1 MIKNKWTVKII
12 LLVTVILAGLIL
24 CINSINGIP
33 DAETNY
39 KEIYSAMLNAN
50 QEDNLN
56 WENETDFE
64 VNREEIQG
72 GGFQVPKIE
81 GRAIYCTERDVTLA
95 MTSAMWRGE
104 SNEYTYYW
112 STPKVE
118 NIFNPANVDKEGRIW
133 SKELS
138 KNEIDAINSTG
149 DFVNSL
155 DSAIRTRGYYKCSNN
170 HTTISAD
177 KAYVITADPCNQWT
191 PRKQIVMWMLQITG
205 GINVDNAETI
215 IAKLKLDGSKAEF
228 VRSDI
233 EAIKQLYNEAIK
245 YGKFKERVNNA
256 LSNDGNYATNLTDVD
271 NITSEYYTSNSN
283 KYIKVGPYTMKYVN
297 GKYLNEEIIFGG
309 IGGKVD
315 NETLGLYIQNGNQK
329 IKVNKIITD
338 DKIANTKN
346 FRPCEESDPVS
357 GLYVEHTT
365 DFMRPSS
372 EKEFYILIPKTELEA
387 DAKLYA
393 HFTWMEA
400 KGEECVKNG
409 ISYQISEGSLEKKNR
424 ITRLK
429 PNKDK
434 KIKFEATFTQQLT
447 EFNGERELKE
457 FTLDLG
463 TVQPPSKEGSY
474 YVSIRKIGEGG
485 KGLEGAEFLINGV
498 SYGTNED
505 GYIENEDGD
514 ILMEQL
520 INASGTETWTVE
532 EKSAP
537 EGYITQPLKIVFNV
551 YKVYNSTTNTYEVDR
566 IEIVSSNSNAK
577 VTFNKENKTITVQIK
592 NIEKPDP
599 NNPNDLLDTYE
610 IKAKKVDEQGKG
622 LAGAKFNITW
632 PTGKTSEA
640 TSNENGDLVIS
651 GQTPILGLNS
661 EEEDHFKIEEIEAP
675 AGYKMINGAI
685 EFDVKK
691 EKLITIDGTDK
702 YGITGIINVNAPEGV
717 TIELNGRGEIS
728 IVIPNQKDIKL
739 ISIGGNV
746 WEDAKTGKASL
757 GDGINSTT
765 NNVDKNLENIKVS
778 LYTEDMK
785 LAELMPADS
794 VTNIYNRI
802 NPTLTDAN
810 GNYKFEGVDESKK
823 YYVVFEYDGQVY
835 MPTEYLAKGI
845 SGDTIQNYNSVEEML
860 GELTNIGTGRDNGNS
875 GSTGGKNTGTGTN
888 TGSGKNT
895 QTNTEWFE
903 KWKTNSKASELETNT
918 GKNTIE
924 GRQTFN
930 NRFAEIGASPKNY
943 ISKNTLGI
951 STYLVEEEGI
961 YYNKSYTRLE
971 LMGYTL
977 KKTSKGVAYV
987 QDKIQLVD
995 GYKYNKYG
1003 TLDYDDNGA
1012 ITSEWSEGL
1021 ISQKIKEFIVA
1032 NGHYPNEAEKV
1043 RIYRSIVG
1051 DMNDDEAWNKL
1062 QFIEDCKMS
1071 ALTKSPFNSGIEY
1084 YPTNKNATF
1093 GTDLLTN
1100 YVNLGLWR
1108 RQEFNAQ
1115 LTKDVVEVTTTSNG
1129 NSLTTPFNSKE
1140 KALYYIKDYM
1150 NDYTNAIKENNG
1162 KINLAK
1168 QYADSQQG
1176 IYINRLNAQYYY
1188 NKYYDRPIKQS
1199 EYMGQRNLEVEI
1211 KYRITV
1217 YNLSQSLET
1226 QIIEVVDYYDDS
1238 LQLTSAVVNT
1248 NGKNIS
1254 NDKSSAVS
1262 ESIYGQVTEK
1272 SFPGFN
1278 KVYIRLQNKQLATGE
1293 GITIDLTYKVKRMA
1307 LQGFEGYINI
1317 GEKTNIAEI
1326 NGYKTYYS
1334 ANTSTP
1340 NRHGAIIGNNTTV
1353 AGLIDVNSTPGNL
1366 ETIEEITNG
1375 VINFEDDSDK
1385 TTATLTIDD
1394 GDDPTP
1400 PDSDTPPDSNTPI
1413 DSTNIISGCVWE
1425 DAKTGKASLGNGI
1438 RDSGEKRIA
1447 GVKVALC
1454 TREDKINDQLS
1465 TGEKQVDWI
1474 QRYNEKN
1481 YNKYTY
1487 KVVKEETTDQ
1497 NGEYSFKDVEKG
1509 DYYVL
1514 FGYGLDDATVLTNN
1528 KENETNKILGK
1539 TGSNTKS
1546 YNGQDYKSTIFQAG
1560 FENGYDIENVDYDK
1574 SLNEA
1579 HVSKAIDDWAR
1590 VEEVNKYSKIQTNH
1604 IAEVLASPTKVP
1616 TYLGE
1621 QYGSDLMGRLVDE
1634 LTTNTWKIAKT
1645 QKIKIEGR
1653 RGGEKIEN
1661 VDLGLV
1667 ERPITQ
1673 LQITNNVENVKV
1685 TLSDGSIVFDATQT
1699 AEAKGNE
1706 IKNVIWK
1713 SNRSTTK
1720 GITGGF
1726 IQLYLDEELMYGAT
1740 IQITYKMQINKLN
1753 DYVEYEGLEYYAKGR
1768 TNSENKVESKAK
1780 KLVCYIPNKM
1790 QFNKTQSGDWNSI
1803 TDINEII
1810 PAEEKDG
1817 ENINNNL
1824 VNYRLKDTISSQS
1837 NTISKIE
1844 ADNINN
1850 KYSNKGYLDNEY
1862 LNNNMLT
1869 ISQLI
1874 TKEGA
1879 QGGYE
1884 CKVEIVELEN
1894 AVGRRMKTSIVGN
1907 FNPANDP
1914 VENDEAKAENV
1925 AVMPPFGIGQVFYY
1939 ILTIVIAGMLVVGII
1954 FIKKKVLV
1962 K

>member
-24 CINSINGIP
+24 CINSINGFP

-56 WENETDFE
+56 WGNETGFE
-64 VNREEIQG
+64 VDPDNMQSN
-72 GGFQVPKIE
+72 GFEVPKVE
-81 GRAIYCTERDVTLA
+81 GRAIYCTERGVTLA
-95 MTSAMWRGE
+95 MNSNMYRGTNTAY
-104 SNEYTYYW
+104 SYYNW
-112 STPKVE
+112 GPKIVS
-118 NIFNPANVDKEGRIW
+118 NIFDPANGNLW
-133 SKELS
+133 SRELTDT
-138 KNEIDAINSTG
+138 EISAINNVK
-149 DFVNSL
+149 DFGL
-155 DSAIRTRGYYKCSNN
+155 LATIRTRGYYKCSNN

-233 EAIKQLYNEAIK
+233 EAIKQLYNEAK
-245 YGKFKERVNNA
+245 AYRRFENGVNKA
-256 LSNDGNYATNLTDVD
+256 LSNGGSYATNLTDVD

-283 KYIKVGPYTMKYVN
+283 EYIKVGPYTMKYVN
-297 GKYLNEEIIFGG
+297 GKYKDEKIIFGG

-329 IKVNKIITD
+329 IKVEKIITND
-338 DKIANTKN
+338 NERNTKN

-372 EKEFYILIPKTELEA
+372 EKEFYILIPKTELED

-400 KGEECVKNG
+400 KGEKCVKNG
-409 ISYQISEGSLEKKNR
+409 ISYQISEDSLKKSNEKTK
-424 ITRLK
+424 LK
-429 PNKDK
+429 PDANK
-434 KIKFEATFTQQLT
+434 KIEFEATFTQQLT
-447 EFNGERELKE
+447 EFNGERKLKE

-474 YVSIRKIGEGG
+474 SINMRKIDEKGD
-485 KGLEGAEFLINGV
+485 GLEGAEFLINGLLTYV
-498 SYGTNED
+498 SDKD
-505 GYIENEDGD
+505 GYI
-514 ILMEQL
+514 LRSHQV

-577 VTFNKENKTITVQIK
+577 VTFNKENQTITVQIK
-592 NIEKPDP
+592 NIKANPENPD
-599 NNPNDLLDTYE
+599 DLLDTYE
-610 IKAKKVDEQGKG
+610 IKAKKVNEQGNG

-651 GQTPILGLNS
+651 GQTPMLGLNS
-661 EEEDHFKIEEIEAP
+661 EGEDHFKIEEIEAP

-785 LAELMPADS
+785 LAELMPDDS

-903 KWKTNSKASELETNT
+903 KWKANSKASELETNT

-1032 NGHYPNEAEKV
+1032 NRHYPNEAEKV

-1051 DMNDDEAWNKL
+1051 DMNDNEAWNKL

-1115 LTKDVVEVTTTSNG
+1115 LTKDVVEVTTTNTKNG
-1129 NSLTTPFNSKE
+1129 NSDKTVFNGKTY
-1140 KALYYIKDYM
+1140 ALDSIKDYI
-1150 NDYTNAIKENNG
+1150 NDYTNAIKDNNG

-1226 QIIEVVDYYDDS
+1226 QITEVVDYYDDS

-1254 NDKSSAVS
+1254 KDKSSAVS

-1353 AGLIDVNSTPGNL
+1353 AGLVDVNSTPGNL

-1385 TTATLTIDD
+1385 TTATLTIT
-1394 GDDPTP
+1394 DDPTP
-1400 PDSDTPPDSNTPI
+1400 PDPDTPI

-1425 DAKTGKASLGNGI
+1425 DNNKNGI
-1438 RDSGEKRIA
+1438 RDSGEEKIA

-1454 TREDKINDQLS
+1454 KKYERDDGTQQVAGDEKLGWIKEYNDKLKLYNKEYIYKS
-1465 TGEKQVDWI
+1465 VGEYTTGEDG
-1474 QRYNEKN
+1474 
-1481 YNKYTY
+1481 TY
-1487 KVVKEETTDQ
+1487 SFEVKE
-1497 NGEYSFKDVEKG
+1497 SG

-1514 FGYGLDDATVLTNN
+1514 FGYGLDDATVLTND
-1528 KENETNKILGK
+1528 EDNETYKVLVARRGK
-1539 TGSNTKS
+1539 NEKS

-1579 HVSKAIDDWAR
+1579 HVSKAIDDWDR
-1590 VEEVNKYSKIQTNH
+1590 VKEVNKYSKIQTNH

-1653 RGGEKIEN
+1653 RDGEKIEN

-1713 SNRSTTK
+1713 SNRIATK

-1740 IQITYKMQINKLN
+1740 IQITYKMQVNELN

-1837 NTISKIE
+1837 NTICKIE
-1844 ADNINN
+1844 RPDNTED
-1850 KYSNKGYLDNEY
+1850 KKAYLDNAY

>member
-56 WENETDFE
+56 WGNETGFE
-64 VNREEIQG
+64 VDPDNLQSN
-72 GGFQVPKIE
+72 GFEVPKVE
-81 GRAIYCTERDVTLA
+81 GRAIYCTERGVTLA
-95 MTSAMWRGE
+95 MNSNMYRGTNTAY
-104 SNEYTYYW
+104 SYYNW
-112 STPKVE
+112 GPKIVS
-118 NIFNPANVDKEGRIW
+118 NIFDPANGMW
-133 SKELS
+133 SKTLTDD
-138 KNEIDAINSTG
+138 EIKAINNVK
-149 DFVNSL
+149 DFGL
-155 DSAIRTRGYYKCSNN
+155 LATIRTRGYYKCSNN

-233 EAIKQLYNEAIK
+233 EAIKQLYNEAK
-245 YGKFKERVNNA
+245 AYRRFKNGVNKA
-256 LSNDGNYATNLTDVD
+256 LSNGGSYATNLTDVD

-283 KYIKVGPYTMKYVN
+283 EYIKVGPYTMKYVN
-297 GKYLNEEIIFGG
+297 GKYKDEKIIFGG

-329 IKVNKIITD
+329 IKVEKIITND
-338 DKIANTKN
+338 NERNTKN
-346 FRPCEESDPVS
+346 FKPCEESDPVS

-400 KGEECVKNG
+400 KGEKCVKNG
-409 ISYQISEGSLEKKNR
+409 ISYQISEDSLKKINGK
-424 ITRLK
+424 TKLK
-429 PNKDK
+429 PDANNK
-434 KIKFEATFTQQLT
+434 IEFEATFTQQLT
-447 EFNGERELKE
+447 EFNGERKLKE

-474 YVSIRKIGEGG
+474 SINMRKIDENG
-485 KGLEGAEFLINGV
+485 KGLEGAEFLINGLLTYV
-498 SYGTNED
+498 SDKD
-505 GYIENEDGD
+505 GYILRGH
-514 ILMEQL
+514 QV

-537 EGYITQPLKIVFNV
+537 VGYIVQPLKIVFNV

-566 IEIVSSNSNAK
+566 IEIVSSNSNAE
-577 VTFNKENKTITVQIK
+577 VTFNKEDQTITVQIK
-592 NIEKPDP
+592 NIKANPENPD
-599 NNPNDLLDTYE
+599 DTYE
-610 IKAKKVDEQGKG
+610 IKAKKVNEQGNG

-661 EEEDHFKIEEIEAP
+661 EGEDHFKIEEIEAP

-903 KWKTNSKASELETNT
+903 KWKANSKASEYETNT
-918 GKNTIE
+918 GRITIE

-1051 DMNDDEAWNKL
+1051 DMNDNEAWNKL

-1140 KALYYIKDYM
+1140 KALYNIKDYM
-1150 NDYTNAIKENNG
+1150 NDYTNAIKDNNG

-1226 QIIEVVDYYDDS
+1226 QITEVVDYYDDS

-1254 NDKSSAVS
+1254 KDKSSAVS

-1293 GITIDLTYKVKRMA
+1293 GITIDLTYKVKRMT

-1353 AGLIDVNSTPGNL
+1353 AGLVDVNSTPGNL

-1385 TTATLTIDD
+1385 TTATLTIT
-1394 GDDPTP
+1394 DDPTP
-1400 PDSDTPPDSNTPI
+1400 PDPDTPPDPNTPI

-1425 DAKTGKASLGNGI
+1425 DNNKNGI
-1438 RDSGEKRIA
+1438 RDSGEEKIA

-1454 TREDKINDQLS
+1454 TRINDQLG

-1497 NGEYSFKDVEKG
+1497 NGEYRFKDVEKG
-1509 DYYVL
+1509 YYYVL

-1546 YNGQDYKSTIFQAG
+1546 YNGQDYKSTIFQANL
-1560 FENGYDIENVDYDK
+1560 ENGEYDLEKIKEYDK
-1574 SLNEA
+1574 NLNDKY
-1579 HVSKAIDDWAR
+1579 VSDAIDDWER
-1590 VEEVNKYSKIQTNH
+1590 VKEVNEYSKIQTNH

-1645 QKIKIEGR
+1645 PKIEVTEVKD
-1653 RGGEKIEN
+1653 GERIPN

-1667 ERPITQ
+1667 ERPKTQ

-1699 AEAKGNE
+1699 AEATKGNE
-1706 IKNVIWK
+1706 TKNVIWK

-1740 IQITYKMQINKLN
+1740 IQITYKMQINEKN
-1753 DYVEYEGLEYYAKGR
+1753 DDYVEYEGLEYYAKGR
-1768 TNSENKVESKAK
+1768 TNSGIKVESKAK

-1790 QFNKTQSGDWNSI
+1790 QFNKTQSGDWNAI

-1850 KYSNKGYLDNEY
+1850 AY

-1874 TKEGA
+1874 TKESA

-1894 AVGRRMKTSIVGN
+1894 AVGRRMETSIVGN

-1914 VENDEAKAENV
+1914 VENDEAKAEDV

-1939 ILTIVIAGMLVVGII
+1939 VLTIVIAGMLVVGII

>member
-56 WENETDFE
+56 WGNETGFE
-64 VNREEIQG
+64 VDPDNIQSN
-72 GGFQVPKIE
+72 GFEVPKVE
-81 GRAIYCTERDVTLA
+81 GRAIYCTQRDVTLA

-104 SNEYTYYW
+104 SSAYTYYW

-118 NIFNPANVDKEGRIW
+118 DIFNPANGNLW
-133 SKELS
+133 SRKLTDT
-138 KNEIDAINSTG
+138 EISAINNANNFGLPAT
-149 DFVNSL
+149 
-155 DSAIRTRGYYKCSNN
+155 IRTRGYYKCSNN

-191 PRKQIVMWMLQITG
+191 PRKQIVMWMLIDG
-205 GINVDNAETI
+205 GVNTENAETI
-215 IAKLKLDGSKAEF
+215 IERLDIDGGKAQF
-228 VRSDI
+228 VRDNVD
-233 EAIKQLYNEAIK
+233 AIKQLYYEAIA

-271 NITSEYYTSNSN
+271 NITSEYYPSNS
-283 KYIKVGPYTMKYVN
+283 KEYIKVGPYTMKYVN
-297 GKYLNEEIIFGG
+297 GKYKDEKIIFGG

-338 DKIANTKN
+338 DEVNNTKN
-346 FRPCEESDPVS
+346 FKPCEESDPVS
-357 GLYVEHTT
+357 GLYVEHTKT
-365 DFMRPSS
+365 AMKPSS

-400 KGEECVKNG
+400 KGEKCVKNG
-409 ISYQISEGSLEKKNR
+409 ISYQISEDSLKKSNGK
-424 ITRLK
+424 TKLK
-429 PNKDK
+429 PDANK
-434 KIKFEATFTQQLT
+434 KIEFEATFTQQLT
-447 EFNGERELKE
+447 EFNGERKLKE

-474 YVSIRKIGEGG
+474 SINMRKIYEDENGVEH
-485 KGLEGAEFLINGV
+485 GLKGAEFLINGLLTYV
-498 SYGTNED
+498 SDED
-505 GYIENEDGD
+505 GYI
-514 ILMEQL
+514 LRSHQV

-566 IEIVSSNSNAK
+566 IEIVSANSNAK
-577 VTFNKENKTITVQIK
+577 VTFNKENQTITVQIK
-592 NIEKPDP
+592 NIKANPENPD
-599 NNPNDLLDTYE
+599 DLLDTYE
-610 IKAKKVDEQGKG
+610 IKAKKVNEQGNG

-651 GQTPILGLNS
+651 GQIPILGLNS
-661 EEEDHFKIEEIEAP
+661 EGEDHFKIEEIEAP

-875 GSTGGKNTGTGTN
+875 GNTGGKNTGTGTN

-903 KWKTNSKASELETNT
+903 KWKANSKASEYETNT
-918 GKNTIE
+918 GRITIE

-1021 ISQKIKEFIVA
+1021 ISQKVKEFIVA

-1051 DMNDDEAWNKL
+1051 DMNDNEAWNKL

-1140 KALYYIKDYM
+1140 KALYNIKDYM
-1150 NDYTNAIKENNG
+1150 NDYTNAIKDNNG

-1226 QIIEVVDYYDDS
+1226 QITEVVDYYDDS

-1353 AGLIDVNSTPGNL
+1353 AGLVDVNSTPGNL

-1385 TTATLTIDD
+1385 TTATLTIT
-1394 GDDPTP
+1394 DDPTP
-1400 PDSDTPPDSNTPI
+1400 PDPDTPPDPNTPI

-1497 NGEYSFKDVEKG
+1497 NGEYSFKDVKKG

-1514 FGYGLDDATVLTNN
+1514 FGYGLDDATILTNN

-1546 YNGQDYKSTIFQAG
+1546 YNGQDYKSTIFQANL
-1560 FENGYDIENVDYDK
+1560 ENGEYDLEKIKEYDK
-1574 SLNEA
+1574 NLNDKY
-1579 HVSKAIDDWAR
+1579 VSDAIDDWER
-1590 VEEVNKYSKIQTNH
+1590 VKEVNEYSKIQTNH

-1645 QKIKIEGR
+1645 PKIEVTEVK
-1653 RGGEKIEN
+1653 GGERIPN

-1699 AEAKGNE
+1699 AEATKGNE

-1713 SNRSTTK
+1713 SNRIATK

-1740 IQITYKMQINKLN
+1740 IQIMYKMQINELKN
-1753 DYVEYEGLEYYAKGR
+1753 YVEYEGLEYYAKGR
-1768 TNSENKVESKAK
+1768 TNSGIKVESKAK

-1790 QFNKTQSGDWNSI
+1790 QFNKTQSGDWNAI

-1939 ILTIVIAGMLVVGII
+1939 VLTIVIAGMLVVGII

>member
-39 KEIYSAMLNAN
+39 KEVYSAMLNAN

-56 WENETDFE
+56 WGNETGFE
-64 VNREEIQG
+64 VDPDNIQSN
-72 GGFQVPKIE
+72 GFEVPKVE
-81 GRAIYCTERDVTLA
+81 GRAIYCTQRGVTLA

-104 SNEYTYYW
+104 SSAYTYYW

-118 NIFNPANVDKEGRIW
+118 DIFNPANGNLW
-133 SKELS
+133 SRKLTDT
-138 KNEIDAINSTG
+138 EISAINNANNFGLPAT
-149 DFVNSL
+149 
-155 DSAIRTRGYYKCSNN
+155 IRTRGYYKCSNN

-191 PRKQIVMWMLQITG
+191 PRKQIVMWMLIDG
-205 GINVDNAETI
+205 GVNTENAETI
-215 IAKLKLDGSKAEF
+215 IERLDIDGGKAQF
-228 VRSDI
+228 VRDNVD
-233 EAIKQLYNEAIK
+233 AIKQLYYEAIA

-271 NITSEYYTSNSN
+271 NITSEYYPSNS
-283 KYIKVGPYTMKYVN
+283 KEYIKVGPYTMKYVN
-297 GKYLNEEIIFGG
+297 GKYKDEKIIFGG

-338 DKIANTKN
+338 DEVNNTKN
-346 FRPCEESDPVS
+346 FKPCEESDPVS
-357 GLYVEHTT
+357 GLYVEHTKT
-365 DFMRPSS
+365 AMKPSS

-400 KGEECVKNG
+400 KGEKCVKNG
-409 ISYQISEGSLEKKNR
+409 ISYQISEDSLKKSNGK
-424 ITRLK
+424 TKLK
-429 PNKDK
+429 PDANK
-434 KIKFEATFTQQLT
+434 KIEFEATFTQQLT
-447 EFNGERELKE
+447 EFNGERKLKE

-474 YVSIRKIGEGG
+474 SINMRKIDEKGD
-485 KGLEGAEFLINGV
+485 GLEGAEFLINGLLTYV
-498 SYGTNED
+498 SDKD
-505 GYIENEDGD
+505 GYI
-514 ILMEQL
+514 LRSHQV

-566 IEIVSSNSNAK
+566 IEIVSANSNAK
-577 VTFNKENKTITVQIK
+577 VTFNKENQTITVQIK
-592 NIEKPDP
+592 NIKANPENPD
-599 NNPNDLLDTYE
+599 DLLDRYE
-610 IKAKKVDEQGKG
+610 IKARKVNEQGNG

-651 GQTPILGLNS
+651 GQTPMLGLNS
-661 EEEDHFKIEEIEAP
+661 EGEDHFKIEEIEAP

-875 GSTGGKNTGTGTN
+875 GNTGGKNTGTGTN

-903 KWKTNSKASELETNT
+903 KWKANSKASEYETNT
-918 GKNTIE
+918 GRITIE

-987 QDKIQLVD
+987 QDRIQLVD

-1051 DMNDDEAWNKL
+1051 DMNDNEAWNKL

-1140 KALYYIKDYM
+1140 KALYNIKDYM
-1150 NDYTNAIKENNG
+1150 NDYTNAIKDNNG

-1226 QIIEVVDYYDDS
+1226 QITEVVDYYDDS

-1353 AGLIDVNSTPGNL
+1353 AGLVDVNSTPGNL

-1385 TTATLTIDD
+1385 TTATLTIT
-1394 GDDPTP
+1394 DDPTP
-1400 PDSDTPPDSNTPI
+1400 PDPDTPPDPNTPI

-1497 NGEYSFKDVEKG
+1497 NGEYSFKDVKKG

-1514 FGYGLDDATVLTNN
+1514 FGYGLDDATILTNN

-1546 YNGQDYKSTIFQAG
+1546 YNGQDYKSTIFQANL
-1560 FENGYDIENVDYDK
+1560 ENGEYDLEKIKEYDK
-1574 SLNEA
+1574 NLNDKY
-1579 HVSKAIDDWAR
+1579 VSDAIDDWER
-1590 VEEVNKYSKIQTNH
+1590 VKEVNEYSKIQTNH

-1616 TYLGE
+1616 TYLSE

-1645 QKIKIEGR
+1645 PKIEVKEVK
-1653 RGGEKIEN
+1653 GGERIPN

-1713 SNRSTTK
+1713 SNRIATK

-1740 IQITYKMQINKLN
+1740 IQITYKMQINEKN
-1753 DYVEYEGLEYYAKGR
+1753 DDYVEYEGLEYYAKGR
-1768 TNSENKVESKAK
+1768 TNSGIKVESKAK

-1790 QFNKTQSGDWNSI
+1790 QFNKTQSGDWNAI

-1850 KYSNKGYLDNEY
+1850 AY

-1874 TKEGA
+1874 TKESA

-1894 AVGRRMKTSIVGN
+1894 AVGRRMETSIVGN

-1914 VENDEAKAENV
+1914 VENDEAKAEDV

>member
-56 WENETDFE
+56 WGNETGFE
-64 VNREEIQG
+64 VDPDNLQSN
-72 GGFQVPKIE
+72 GFEVPKVE
-81 GRAIYCTERDVTLA
+81 GRAIYCTERGVTLA
-95 MTSAMWRGE
+95 MNSNMYRGTNTAY
-104 SNEYTYYW
+104 SYYNW
-112 STPKVE
+112 GPKIVS
-118 NIFNPANVDKEGRIW
+118 NIFDPANGNLW
-133 SKELS
+133 SRKLTDT
-138 KNEIDAINSTG
+138 EIRAINNVK
-149 DFVNSL
+149 DFGL
-155 DSAIRTRGYYKCSNN
+155 LATIRTRGYYKCSNN

-233 EAIKQLYNEAIK
+233 EAIKQLYNEAK
-245 YGKFKERVNNA
+245 AYRRFKNGVNKA
-256 LSNDGNYATNLTDVD
+256 LSNGGSYATNLTDVD

-283 KYIKVGPYTMKYVN
+283 EYIKVGPYTMKYVN
-297 GKYLNEEIIFGG
+297 GKYKDEKIIFGG

-329 IKVNKIITD
+329 IKVEKIITND
-338 DKIANTKN
+338 NERNTKN
-346 FRPCEESDPVS
+346 FKPCEESDPVS

-400 KGEECVKNG
+400 KGEKCVKNG
-409 ISYQISEGSLEKKNR
+409 ISYQISEDSLKKSNGK
-424 ITRLK
+424 TKLK
-429 PNKDK
+429 PDANNK
-434 KIKFEATFTQQLT
+434 IEFEATFTQQLT
-447 EFNGERELKE
+447 EFNGERKLKE

-474 YVSIRKIGEGG
+474 SINMRKIDEKGD
-485 KGLEGAEFLINGV
+485 GLEGAEFLINGLLTYV
-498 SYGTNED
+498 SDKD
-505 GYIENEDGD
+505 GYI
-514 ILMEQL
+514 LRSHQV

-566 IEIVSSNSNAK
+566 IEIVSANSNAK
-577 VTFNKENKTITVQIK
+577 VTFNKENQTITVQIK
-592 NIEKPDP
+592 NIKANPD
-599 NNPNDLLDTYE
+599 DLLDTYE
-610 IKAKKVDEQGKG
+610 IKAKKVNEQGNG

-651 GQTPILGLNS
+651 GQTPMLGLNS
-661 EEEDHFKIEEIEAP
+661 EGEDHFKIEEIEAP

-717 TIELNGRGEIS
+717 TIEINGRGEIS
-728 IVIPNQKDIKL
+728 IVIPNQKNIKL

-746 WEDAKTGKASL
+746 WKDAKTGKASL

-903 KWKTNSKASELETNT
+903 KWKANSKASELETNT

-1032 NGHYPNEAEKV
+1032 NRHYPNEAEKV

-1051 DMNDDEAWNKL
+1051 DMNDNEAWNKL

-1115 LTKDVVEVTTTSNG
+1115 LTKDVVEVTTTNTKNG
-1129 NSLTTPFNSKE
+1129 SSDKTVFNGKTY
-1140 KALYYIKDYM
+1140 ALDSIKDYI
-1150 NDYTNAIKENNG
+1150 NDYTNAIKDNNG

-1226 QIIEVVDYYDDS
+1226 QITEVVDYYDDS

-1254 NDKSSAVS
+1254 KDKSSAVS

-1353 AGLIDVNSTPGNL
+1353 AGLVDVNSTPGNL

-1385 TTATLTIDD
+1385 TTATLTIT
-1394 GDDPTP
+1394 DDPTP
-1400 PDSDTPPDSNTPI
+1400 PDHNTPI

-1425 DAKTGKASLGNGI
+1425 DAKTEKASLGNGI
-1438 RDSGEKRIA
+1438 RDSGEKGIA

-1454 TREDKINDQLS
+1454 KKYERNDSTQQAAGDEKLGWIKEYNDK
-1465 TGEKQVDWI
+1465 
-1474 QRYNEKN
+1474 RYNKEYIYKSVADE
-1481 YNKYTY
+1481 YTTGKDGKYSFE
-1487 KVVKEETTDQ
+1487 VKE
-1497 NGEYSFKDVEKG
+1497 SG

-1514 FGYGLDDATVLTNN
+1514 FGYGLDDATVLTND
-1528 KENETNKILGK
+1528 EDNETNKILGK

-1653 RGGEKIEN
+1653 KNGEKIEN

-1699 AEAKGNE
+1699 AEATKGNE
-1706 IKNVIWK
+1706 TKNVIWK

-1740 IQITYKMQINKLN
+1740 IQITYKMQINELN

-1768 TNSENKVESKAK
+1768 TNSGIKVESKAK

-1790 QFNKTQSGDWNSI
+1790 QFNKTQSGDWNAI

-1850 KYSNKGYLDNEY
+1850 AY

-1874 TKEGA
+1874 TKESA

-1894 AVGRRMKTSIVGN
+1894 AVGRRMETSIVGN

-1914 VENDEAKAENV
+1914 VENDEAKAEDV

-1939 ILTIVIAGMLVVGII
+1939 VLTIVIAGMLVVGII

>member
-56 WENETDFE
+56 WGNETGFE
-64 VNREEIQG
+64 VNPDNIQSN
-72 GGFQVPKIE
+72 GFEVPKVE
-81 GRAIYCTERDVTLA
+81 GRAIYCTQRDVTLA

-104 SNEYTYYW
+104 SSAYTYYW

-118 NIFNPANVDKEGRIW
+118 DIFNPANGNLW
-133 SKELS
+133 SRELTDT
-138 KNEIDAINSTG
+138 EISAINN
-149 DFVNSL
+149 VNNFGL
-155 DSAIRTRGYYKCSNN
+155 PATIRTRGYYKCSNN

-215 IAKLKLDGSKAEF
+215 IAKLKLDGSKAQF
-228 VRSDI
+228 VRDNVD
-233 EAIKQLYNEAIK
+233 AIKQLYNEAIK

-338 DKIANTKN
+338 DKITNTKN
-346 FRPCEESDPVS
+346 FKPCEESDPVS

-409 ISYQISEGSLEKKNR
+409 ISYQISEGSLEKENE

-434 KIKFEATFTQQLT
+434 KIKFEAAFTQQLT

-474 YVSIRKIGEGG
+474 SINMRKIYEDENGVEH
-485 KGLEGAEFLINGV
+485 GLEGAEFLINGLLTYV
-498 SYGTNED
+498 SDKD
-505 GYIENEDGD
+505 GF
-514 ILMEQL
+514 ILRSHQV

-566 IEIVSSNSNAK
+566 IEIVSANSNAK
-577 VTFNKENKTITVQIK
+577 VTFNKEDQTITVQIK
-592 NIEKPDP
+592 NIKANPENPD
-599 NNPNDLLDTYE
+599 DLLDTYE
-610 IKAKKVDEQGKG
+610 IKAKKVNEQGNG

-651 GQTPILGLNS
+651 GQTPILELNS
-661 EEEDHFKIEEIEAP
+661 EGEDHFKIEEIEAP

-875 GSTGGKNTGTGTN
+875 GSAGGKNTGTGTN

-903 KWKTNSKASELETNT
+903 KWKANSKASEFETNT

-1032 NGHYPNEAEKV
+1032 NRHYPNEAEKV

-1051 DMNDDEAWNKL
+1051 DMNDNEAWNKL

-1115 LTKDVVEVTTTSNG
+1115 LTKDVVEVTTTNTKNG
-1129 NSLTTPFNSKE
+1129 NSDKTVFNGKTY
-1140 KALYYIKDYM
+1140 ALDSIKDYI
-1150 NDYTNAIKENNG
+1150 NDYTNAIKDNNG

-1226 QIIEVVDYYDDS
+1226 QITEVVDYYDDS

-1254 NDKSSAVS
+1254 KDKSSAVS

-1353 AGLIDVNSTPGNL
+1353 AGLVDVNSTPGNL

-1385 TTATLTIDD
+1385 TTATLTITDD

-1400 PDSDTPPDSNTPI
+1400 PDPNTPI
-1413 DSTNIISGCVWE
+1413 DSTNTISGCVWE
-1425 DAKTGKASLGNGI
+1425 DNNKNGI
-1438 RDSGEKRIA
+1438 RDSGEEKIA

-1454 TREDKINDQLS
+1454 TRINDQLGA
-1465 TGEKQVDWI
+1465 GEKQVDWI

-1514 FGYGLDDATVLTNN
+1514 FGYGLDDATILTNN

-1590 VEEVNKYSKIQTNH
+1590 VKEVNKYSKIQTNH

-1653 RGGEKIEN
+1653 RGGERIEN

-1740 IQITYKMQINKLN
+1740 IQITYKMQINELN

-1768 TNSENKVESKAK
+1768 TNSGIKVESKAK

-1790 QFNKTQSGDWNSI
+1790 QFNKTQSGDWNAI

-1939 ILTIVIAGMLVVGII
+1939 VLTIVIAGMLVVGII

>member
-56 WENETDFE
+56 WGNETGFE
-64 VNREEIQG
+64 VDPDNIQSN
-72 GGFQVPKIE
+72 GFEVPKVE
-81 GRAIYCTERDVTLA
+81 GRAIYCTQRDVTLA

-104 SNEYTYYW
+104 SSAYTYYW

-118 NIFNPANVDKEGRIW
+118 DIFNPANGNLW
-133 SKELS
+133 SRKLTDT
-138 KNEIDAINSTG
+138 EISAINNANNFGLPAT
-149 DFVNSL
+149 
-155 DSAIRTRGYYKCSNN
+155 IRTRGYYKCSNN

-191 PRKQIVMWMLQITG
+191 PRKQIVMWMLIDG
-205 GINVDNAETI
+205 GVNTENAETI
-215 IAKLKLDGSKAEF
+215 IERLDIDGGKAQF
-228 VRSDI
+228 VRDNVD
-233 EAIKQLYNEAIK
+233 AIKQLYYEAIA

-271 NITSEYYTSNSN
+271 NITSEYYPSNS
-283 KYIKVGPYTMKYVN
+283 KEYIKVGPYTMKYVN
-297 GKYLNEEIIFGG
+297 GKYKDEKIIFGG

-338 DKIANTKN
+338 DEVNNTKN
-346 FRPCEESDPVS
+346 FKPCEESDPVS
-357 GLYVEHTT
+357 GLYVEHTKT
-365 DFMRPSS
+365 AMKPSS

-400 KGEECVKNG
+400 KGEKCVKNG
-409 ISYQISEGSLEKKNR
+409 ISYQISEDSLKKSNGK
-424 ITRLK
+424 TKLK
-429 PNKDK
+429 PDANK
-434 KIKFEATFTQQLT
+434 KIEFEATFTQQLT
-447 EFNGERELKE
+447 EFNGERKLKE

-474 YVSIRKIGEGG
+474 SINMRKIYEDENGVEHGL
-485 KGLEGAEFLINGV
+485 KGAKFLINGLLTYV
-498 SYGTNED
+498 SDED
-505 GYIENEDGD
+505 GYI
-514 ILMEQL
+514 LRSHQV

-566 IEIVSSNSNAK
+566 IEIVSANSNAK
-577 VTFNKENKTITVQIK
+577 VTFNKENQTITVQIK
-592 NIEKPDP
+592 NIKANPENPD
-599 NNPNDLLDTYE
+599 DLLDTYE
-610 IKAKKVDEQGKG
+610 IKAKKVNEQGNG

-651 GQTPILGLNS
+651 GQIPILGLNS
-661 EEEDHFKIEEIEAP
+661 EGEDHFKIEEIEAP

-875 GSTGGKNTGTGTN
+875 GNTGGKNTGTGTN

-903 KWKTNSKASELETNT
+903 KWKANSKASEYETNT
-918 GKNTIE
+918 GRITIE

-1021 ISQKIKEFIVA
+1021 ISQKVKEFIVA

-1051 DMNDDEAWNKL
+1051 DMNDNEAWNKL

-1140 KALYYIKDYM
+1140 KALYNIKDYM
-1150 NDYTNAIKENNG
+1150 NDYTNAIKDNNG

-1226 QIIEVVDYYDDS
+1226 QITEVVDYYDDS

-1353 AGLIDVNSTPGNL
+1353 AGLVDVNSTPGNL

-1385 TTATLTIDD
+1385 TTATLTIT
-1394 GDDPTP
+1394 DDPTP
-1400 PDSDTPPDSNTPI
+1400 PDPDTPPDPNTPI
-1413 DSTNIISGCVWE
+1413 DYTNIISGCVWE

-1497 NGEYSFKDVEKG
+1497 NGEYSFKDVKKG

-1514 FGYGLDDATVLTNN
+1514 FGYGLDDATILTNN

-1546 YNGQDYKSTIFQAG
+1546 YNGQDYKSTIFQANL
-1560 FENGYDIENVDYDK
+1560 ENGEYDLEKIKEYDK
-1574 SLNEA
+1574 NLNDKY
-1579 HVSKAIDDWAR
+1579 VSDAIDDWER
-1590 VEEVNKYSKIQTNH
+1590 VKEVNEYSKIQTNH

-1645 QKIKIEGR
+1645 PKIEVTEVK
-1653 RGGEKIEN
+1653 GGERIPN

-1699 AEAKGNE
+1699 AEATKGNE

-1713 SNRSTTK
+1713 SNRIATK

-1740 IQITYKMQINKLN
+1740 IQIMYKMQINELKN
-1753 DYVEYEGLEYYAKGR
+1753 YVEYEGLEYYAKGR
-1768 TNSENKVESKAK
+1768 TNSGIKVESKAK

-1790 QFNKTQSGDWNSI
+1790 QFNKTQSGDWNAI

-1810 PAEEKDG
+1810 PAEEKDD

-1850 KYSNKGYLDNEY
+1850 KYLNNEY

-1894 AVGRRMKTSIVGN
+1894 AVGRRMETSIVGN

-1939 ILTIVIAGMLVVGII
+1939 VLTIVIAGMLVVGII

>member
-56 WENETDFE
+56 WGNETGFE
-64 VNREEIQG
+64 VDPDNIQSN
-72 GGFQVPKIE
+72 GFEVPKVE
-81 GRAIYCTERDVTLA
+81 GRAIYCTQRGVSLA

-104 SNEYTYYW
+104 SDAYTYYW
-112 STPKVE
+112 SKPKVE
-118 NIFNPANVDKEGRIW
+118 NIFNPANGIFNPANGMW
-133 SKELS
+133 SKTLTDD
-138 KNEIDAINSTG
+138 EIKAINNVK
-149 DFVNSL
+149 DFGL
-155 DSAIRTRGYYKCSNN
+155 LATIRTRGYYKCSNN

-191 PRKQIVMWMLQITG
+191 PRKQIVMWMLIDG
-205 GINVDNAETI
+205 GVNTENAETI
-215 IAKLKLDGSKAEF
+215 IERLDIDGGKAQF
-228 VRSDI
+228 VRDNVD
-233 EAIKQLYNEAIK
+233 AIKQLYYEAIA

-271 NITSEYYTSNSN
+271 NITSEYYPSNS
-283 KYIKVGPYTMKYVN
+283 KEYIKVGPYTMKYVN
-297 GKYLNEEIIFGG
+297 GKYKDEKIIFGG

-338 DKIANTKN
+338 DEVNNTKN
-346 FRPCEESDPVS
+346 FKPCEESDPVS
-357 GLYVEHTT
+357 GLYVEHTKT
-365 DFMRPSS
+365 AMKPSS

-400 KGEECVKNG
+400 KGEKCVKNG
-409 ISYQISEGSLEKKNR
+409 ISYKISEDSLKKINGK
-424 ITRLK
+424 TKLK
-429 PNKDK
+429 PDANK
-434 KIKFEATFTQQLT
+434 KIEFEATFTQQLT
-447 EFNGERELKE
+447 EFNGERKLKE

-661 EEEDHFKIEEIEAP
+661 EGEDHFKIEEIEAP

-785 LAELMPADS
+785 LAELMPDDS

-875 GSTGGKNTGTGTN
+875 GSAGGKNTGTGTN

-903 KWKTNSKASELETNT
+903 KWKANSKASEFETNT

-1150 NDYTNAIKENNG
+1150 NDYTNAIKDNNG

-1226 QIIEVVDYYDDS
+1226 QITEVVDYYDDS

-1254 NDKSSAVS
+1254 KDKSSAVS

-1400 PDSDTPPDSNTPI
+1400 PDSNTPI
-1413 DSTNIISGCVWE
+1413 DSTNIIDGCVWE
-1425 DAKTGKASLGNGI
+1425 DNNKNGI
-1438 RDSGEKRIA
+1438 RDLGEEKIA

-1454 TREDKINDQLS
+1454 TRINDQLD

-1514 FGYGLDDATVLTNN
+1514 FGYGLDDATILTNN

-1546 YNGQDYKSTIFQAG
+1546 YNGQDYKSTIFQANL
-1560 FENGYDIENVDYDK
+1560 ENGEYDLEKIREYDK
-1574 SLNEA
+1574 NLNDKY
-1579 HVSKAIDDWAR
+1579 VSDAIDDWDR
-1590 VEEVNKYSKIQTNH
+1590 VKEVNEYSKIQTNH

-1645 QKIKIEGR
+1645 PKIEVTEVK
-1653 RGGEKIEN
+1653 GGERIPN

-1699 AEAKGNE
+1699 AEATKGNE

-1713 SNRSTTK
+1713 SNRIATK

-1740 IQITYKMQINKLN
+1740 IQIMYKMQINELKN
-1753 DYVEYEGLEYYAKGR
+1753 YVEYEGLEYYAKDR
-1768 TNSENKVESKAK
+1768 TNSGTKVESGAK

-1790 QFNKTQSGDWNSI
+1790 QFNKTQSGNWNAI

-1810 PAEEKDG
+1810 PAEEKDD

-1837 NTISKIE
+1837 NTICKIE
-1844 ADNINN
+1844 RPDNTED
-1850 KYSNKGYLDNEY
+1850 KKAYLDNDY

-1894 AVGRRMKTSIVGN
+1894 AVGRRMETSIVGN

-1939 ILTIVIAGMLVVGII
+1939 VLTVVIAGMLVVGII

>member
-56 WENETDFE
+56 WGNETGFE
-64 VNREEIQG
+64 VDPDNIQSN
-72 GGFQVPKIE
+72 GFEVPKVE
-81 GRAIYCTERDVTLA
+81 GRAIYCTQRDVTLA

-104 SNEYTYYW
+104 SSAYTYYW

-118 NIFNPANVDKEGRIW
+118 DIFNPANGNLW
-133 SKELS
+133 SRKLTDT
-138 KNEIDAINSTG
+138 EIRAINN
-149 DFVNSL
+149 VNNFGL
-155 DSAIRTRGYYKCSNN
+155 PATIRTRGYYKCSNN

-233 EAIKQLYNEAIK
+233 EAIKQLYNEAK
-245 YGKFKERVNNA
+245 AYGRFKNGVNKA
-256 LSNDGNYATNLTDVD
+256 LSNGGSYATNLTDVD

-283 KYIKVGPYTMKYVN
+283 EYIKVGPYTMKYVN
-297 GKYLNEEIIFGG
+297 GKYKDEKIIFGG

-329 IKVNKIITD
+329 IKVEKIITND
-338 DKIANTKN
+338 NERNTKN
-346 FRPCEESDPVS
+346 FKPCEESDPVS

-372 EKEFYILIPKTELEA
+372 EKEFYILIPKTELED

-400 KGEECVKNG
+400 KGEKCVKNG
-409 ISYQISEGSLEKKNR
+409 ISYQISEDSLKKSNGK
-424 ITRLK
+424 TKLK
-429 PNKDK
+429 PDANK
-434 KIKFEATFTQQLT
+434 KIEFEATFTQQLT
-447 EFNGERELKE
+447 EFNGERKLKE

-474 YVSIRKIGEGG
+474 SINMRKIDEKGD
-485 KGLEGAEFLINGV
+485 GLEGAEFLINGLLTYV
-498 SYGTNED
+498 SDKD
-505 GYIENEDGD
+505 GYI
-514 ILMEQL
+514 LRSHQV

-532 EKSAP
+532 EKSTP

-566 IEIVSSNSNAK
+566 IEIVSANSNAK
-577 VTFNKENKTITVQIK
+577 VTFNKENQTITVQIK
-592 NIEKPDP
+592 NIKANPENPD
-599 NNPNDLLDTYE
+599 DLLDTYE
-610 IKAKKVDEQGKG
+610 IKAKKVNEQGNG

-651 GQTPILGLNS
+651 GQIPILGLNS
-661 EEEDHFKIEEIEAP
+661 EGEDHFKIEEIEAP

-903 KWKTNSKASELETNT
+903 KWKANSKASEFETNT

-1032 NGHYPNEAEKV
+1032 NRHYPNEAEKV

-1051 DMNDDEAWNKL
+1051 DMNDNEAWNKL

-1115 LTKDVVEVTTTSNG
+1115 LTKDVVEVTTTNTKNG
-1129 NSLTTPFNSKE
+1129 NSDKTVFNGKTY
-1140 KALYYIKDYM
+1140 ALDSIKDYI
-1150 NDYTNAIKENNG
+1150 NDYTNAIKDNNG

-1226 QIIEVVDYYDDS
+1226 QITEVVDYYDDS

-1353 AGLIDVNSTPGNL
+1353 AGLVDVNSTPGNL
-1366 ETIEEITNG
+1366 ETMEEITNG

-1385 TTATLTIDD
+1385 TTATLTITDD

-1400 PDSDTPPDSNTPI
+1400 PDNPNNPTPI
-1413 DSTNIISGCVWE
+1413 DSTNTISGCVWE
-1425 DAKTGKASLGNGI
+1425 DNNKNGI
-1438 RDSGEKRIA
+1438 RDSGEEKIA

-1454 TREDKINDQLS
+1454 TRINDQLG

-1509 DYYVL
+1509 YYYVL

-1546 YNGQDYKSTIFQAG
+1546 YNGQDYKSTIFQANL
-1560 FENGYDIENVDYDK
+1560 ENGEYDLEKIKEYDK
-1574 SLNEA
+1574 NLNDKY
-1579 HVSKAIDDWAR
+1579 VSDAIDDWER
-1590 VEEVNKYSKIQTNH
+1590 VKEVNEYSKIQTNH

-1621 QYGSDLMGRLVDE
+1621 QYGSDLMGKLVDE

-1645 QKIKIEGR
+1645 PKIEVKEVK
-1653 RGGEKIEN
+1653 GGERIPN

-1667 ERPITQ
+1667 ERPKTQ

-1699 AEAKGNE
+1699 AEGNE
-1706 IKNVIWK
+1706 TKNVIWK
-1713 SNRSTTK
+1713 SNRSATK

-1740 IQITYKMQINKLN
+1740 IQITYKMQINELN

-1790 QFNKTQSGDWNSI
+1790 QLNETGNWKTTNID
-1803 TDINEII
+1803 TII
-1810 PAEEKDG
+1810 DK
-1817 ENINNNL
+1817 NL
-1824 VNYRLKDTISSQS
+1824 VNDKLKDTISSQS

-1850 KYSNKGYLDNEY
+1850 AY

-1874 TKEGA
+1874 TKESA

-1894 AVGRRMKTSIVGN
+1894 AVGRRMETSIVGN

-1914 VENDEAKAENV
+1914 VENDEAKAEDV
-1925 AVMPPFGIGQVFYY
+1925 TVMPPFGIGQVFYY

>member
-1 MIKNKWTVKII
+1 
-12 LLVTVILAGLIL
+12 
-24 CINSINGIP
+24 
-33 DAETNY
+33 
-39 KEIYSAMLNAN
+39 
-50 QEDNLN
+50 
-56 WENETDFE
+56 
-64 VNREEIQG
+64 
-72 GGFQVPKIE
+72 
-81 GRAIYCTERDVTLA
+81 
-95 MTSAMWRGE
+95 
-104 SNEYTYYW
+104 
-112 STPKVE
+112 
-118 NIFNPANVDKEGRIW
+118 
-133 SKELS
+133 
-138 KNEIDAINSTG
+138 
-149 DFVNSL
+149 
-155 DSAIRTRGYYKCSNN
+155 
-170 HTTISAD
+170 
-177 KAYVITADPCNQWT
+177 
-191 PRKQIVMWMLQITG
+191 
-205 GINVDNAETI
+205 
-215 IAKLKLDGSKAEF
+215 
-228 VRSDI
+228 
-233 EAIKQLYNEAIK
+233 
-245 YGKFKERVNNA
+245 
-256 LSNDGNYATNLTDVD
+256 
-271 NITSEYYTSNSN
+271 
-283 KYIKVGPYTMKYVN
+283 
-297 GKYLNEEIIFGG
+297 
-309 IGGKVD
+309 
-315 NETLGLYIQNGNQK
+315 
-329 IKVNKIITD
+329 
-338 DKIANTKN
+338 
-346 FRPCEESDPVS
+346 
-357 GLYVEHTT
+357 
-365 DFMRPSS
+365 
-372 EKEFYILIPKTELEA
+372 
-387 DAKLYA
+387 
-393 HFTWMEA
+393 
-400 KGEECVKNG
+400 
-409 ISYQISEGSLEKKNR
+409 
-424 ITRLK
+424 
-429 PNKDK
+429 
-434 KIKFEATFTQQLT
+434 
-447 EFNGERELKE
+447 
-457 FTLDLG
+457 
-463 TVQPPSKEGSY
+463 
-474 YVSIRKIGEGG
+474 
-485 KGLEGAEFLINGV
+485 
-498 SYGTNED
+498 
-505 GYIENEDGD
+505 
-514 ILMEQL
+514 
-520 INASGTETWTVE
+520 
-532 EKSAP
+532 
-537 EGYITQPLKIVFNV
+537 
-551 YKVYNSTTNTYEVDR
+551 
-566 IEIVSSNSNAK
+566 
-577 VTFNKENKTITVQIK
+577 
-592 NIEKPDP
+592 
-599 NNPNDLLDTYE
+599 
-610 IKAKKVDEQGKG
+610 
-622 LAGAKFNITW
+622 
-632 PTGKTSEA
+632 
-640 TSNENGDLVIS
+640 
-651 GQTPILGLNS
+651 
-661 EEEDHFKIEEIEAP
+661 
-675 AGYKMINGAI
+675 
-685 EFDVKK
+685 
-691 EKLITIDGTDK
+691 
-702 YGITGIINVNAPEGV
+702 
-717 TIELNGRGEIS
+717 
-728 IVIPNQKDIKL
+728 
-739 ISIGGNV
+739 
-746 WEDAKTGKASL
+746 
-757 GDGINSTT
+757 
-765 NNVDKNLENIKVS
+765 
-778 LYTEDMK
+778 
-785 LAELMPADS
+785 
-794 VTNIYNRI
+794 
-802 NPTLTDAN
+802 
-810 GNYKFEGVDESKK
+810 
-823 YYVVFEYDGQVY
+823 
-835 MPTEYLAKGI
+835 
-845 SGDTIQNYNSVEEML
+845 
-860 GELTNIGTGRDNGNS
+860 
-875 GSTGGKNTGTGTN
+875 
-888 TGSGKNT
+888 
-895 QTNTEWFE
+895 
-903 KWKTNSKASELETNT
+903 
-918 GKNTIE
+918 
-924 GRQTFN
+924 
-930 NRFAEIGASPKNY
+930 
-943 ISKNTLGI
+943 
-951 STYLVEEEGI
+951 
-961 YYNKSYTRLE
+961 
-971 LMGYTL
+971 MGYTL

-995 GYKYNKYG
+995 GYKYNQYG

-1226 QIIEVVDYYDDS
+1226 QITEVVDYYDDS

-1254 NDKSSAVS
+1254 KDKSSAVS

-1400 PDSDTPPDSNTPI
+1400 PDNPNNPTPI
-1413 DSTNIISGCVWE
+1413 DSTNIIDGCVWE
-1425 DAKTGKASLGNGI
+1425 DNNKNGI
-1438 RDSGEKRIA
+1438 RDSGEEKIA

-1454 TREDKINDQLS
+1454 KKYERDDGTQQVAGDEKLGWIKEYNDKLKLYNKEYIYKS
-1465 TGEKQVDWI
+1465 VGEYTTGEDG
-1474 QRYNEKN
+1474 
-1481 YNKYTY
+1481 TY
-1487 KVVKEETTDQ
+1487 SFEVKE
-1497 NGEYSFKDVEKG
+1497 SG

-1514 FGYGLDDATVLTNN
+1514 FGYGLDDATVLTND
-1528 KENETNKILGK
+1528 EDNETYKVLVARRGK
-1539 TGSNTKS
+1539 NEKS

-1579 HVSKAIDDWAR
+1579 HVSKAIDDWDR
-1590 VEEVNKYSKIQTNH
+1590 VKEVNKYSKIQTNH

-1713 SNRSTTK
+1713 SNRIATK

-1740 IQITYKMQINKLN
+1740 IQITYKMQVNELN

-1837 NTISKIE
+1837 NTICKIE
-1844 ADNINN
+1844 RPDNTED
-1850 KYSNKGYLDNEY
+1850 KKAYLDNAY

>member
-56 WENETDFE
+56 WGNETGFE
-64 VNREEIQG
+64 VDPDNLQSN
-72 GGFQVPKIE
+72 GFEVPKVE
-81 GRAIYCTERDVTLA
+81 GRAIYCTQRDVTLA

-104 SNEYTYYW
+104 SSAYTYYW

-118 NIFNPANVDKEGRIW
+118 DIFNPANGNLW
-133 SKELS
+133 SRKLTDT
-138 KNEIDAINSTG
+138 EISAINNANNFGLPAT
-149 DFVNSL
+149 
-155 DSAIRTRGYYKCSNN
+155 IRTRGYYKCSNN

-191 PRKQIVMWMLQITG
+191 PRKQIVMWMLQITS

-215 IAKLKLDGSKAEF
+215 IAKLKLDGSKAKF

-233 EAIKQLYNEAIK
+233 EAIKQLYNEAK
-245 YGKFKERVNNA
+245 AYRRFKNGVNKA
-256 LSNDGNYATNLTDVD
+256 LSNGGSYATNLTDVD

-283 KYIKVGPYTMKYVN
+283 EYIKVGPYTMKYVN
-297 GKYLNEEIIFGG
+297 GKYKDEKIIFGG

-329 IKVNKIITD
+329 IKVEKIITND
-338 DKIANTKN
+338 NERNTKN
-346 FRPCEESDPVS
+346 FKPCEESDPVS

-400 KGEECVKNG
+400 KGEKCVKNG
-409 ISYQISEGSLEKKNR
+409 ISYQISEDSLKKSNGK
-424 ITRLK
+424 TKLK
-429 PNKDK
+429 PDANK
-434 KIKFEATFTQQLT
+434 KIEFEATFTQQLT
-447 EFNGERELKE
+447 EFNGERKLKE

-474 YVSIRKIGEGG
+474 SINMRKIDEKGD
-485 KGLEGAEFLINGV
+485 GLEGAEFLINGLLTYV
-498 SYGTNED
+498 SDKD
-505 GYIENEDGD
+505 GYI
-514 ILMEQL
+514 LRSHQV

-566 IEIVSSNSNAK
+566 IEIVSANSNAK
-577 VTFNKENKTITVQIK
+577 VTFNKENQTITVQIK
-592 NIEKPDP
+592 NIKANPENPD
-599 NNPNDLLDTYE
+599 DLLDTYE
-610 IKAKKVDEQGKG
+610 IKARKVNEQGNG

-651 GQTPILGLNS
+651 GQTPMLGLNS
-661 EEEDHFKIEEIEAP
+661 EGEDHFKIEEIEAP

-875 GSTGGKNTGTGTN
+875 GNTGGKNTGTGTN

-903 KWKTNSKASELETNT
+903 KWKANSKASEYETNT
-918 GKNTIE
+918 GRITIE

-987 QDKIQLVD
+987 QDRIQLVD

-1051 DMNDDEAWNKL
+1051 DMNDNEAWNKL

-1140 KALYYIKDYM
+1140 KALYNIKDYM
-1150 NDYTNAIKENNG
+1150 NDYTNAIKDNNG

-1226 QIIEVVDYYDDS
+1226 QITEVVDYYDDS

-1353 AGLIDVNSTPGNL
+1353 AGLVDVNSTPGNL

-1385 TTATLTIDD
+1385 TTATLTIT
-1394 GDDPTP
+1394 DDPTP
-1400 PDSDTPPDSNTPI
+1400 PDPDTPPDPNTPI

-1497 NGEYSFKDVEKG
+1497 NGEYSFKDVKKG

-1514 FGYGLDDATVLTNN
+1514 FGYGLDDATILTNN

-1546 YNGQDYKSTIFQAG
+1546 YNGQDYKSTIFQANL
-1560 FENGYDIENVDYDK
+1560 ENGEYDLEKIKEYDK
-1574 SLNEA
+1574 NLNDKY
-1579 HVSKAIDDWAR
+1579 VSDAIDDWER
-1590 VEEVNKYSKIQTNH
+1590 VKEVNEYSKIQTNH

-1616 TYLGE
+1616 TYLSE

-1645 QKIKIEGR
+1645 PKIEVKEVK
-1653 RGGEKIEN
+1653 GGERIPN

-1699 AEAKGNE
+1699 AEATKGNE
-1706 IKNVIWK
+1706 TKNVIWK
-1713 SNRSTTK
+1713 SNRSATK

-1740 IQITYKMQINKLN
+1740 IQIMYKMQINELKN
-1753 DYVEYEGLEYYAKGR
+1753 YVEYEGLEYYAKGS
-1768 TNSENKVESKAK
+1768 TNSGIKVESKAK

-1790 QFNKTQSGDWNSI
+1790 QL
-1803 TDINEII
+1803 NEAGNWKNTNIDTII
-1810 PAEEKDG
+1810 S
-1817 ENINNNL
+1817 NNL
-1824 VNYRLKDTISSQS
+1824 VNDKLKDTISSQS

-1850 KYSNKGYLDNEY
+1850 AY

-1874 TKEGA
+1874 TKESA

-1894 AVGRRMKTSIVGN
+1894 AVGRRMETSIVGN

-1914 VENDEAKAENV
+1914 VENDEAKAEDV

-1939 ILTIVIAGMLVVGII
+1939 VLTIVIAGMLVVGII

>member
-39 KEIYSAMLNAN
+39 KEVYSAMLNAN

-56 WENETDFE
+56 WGNETGFE
-64 VNREEIQG
+64 VDPDNIQSN
-72 GGFQVPKIE
+72 GFEVPKVE
-81 GRAIYCTERDVTLA
+81 GRAIYCTERGVTLA
-95 MTSAMWRGE
+95 MNSNMYRGTNKAY
-104 SNEYTYYW
+104 SYYNW
-112 STPKVE
+112 GPKIVS
-118 NIFNPANVDKEGRIW
+118 NIFDPANGMW
-133 SKELS
+133 SKTLTDD
-138 KNEIDAINSTG
+138 EIEAINNVK
-149 DFVNSL
+149 DFGL
-155 DSAIRTRGYYKCSNN
+155 LATIRTRGYYKCSNN

-191 PRKQIVMWMLQITG
+191 PRKQIVMWMLIDG
-205 GINVDNAETI
+205 GVNTENAETI
-215 IAKLKLDGSKAEF
+215 IERLDIDGGKAQF
-228 VRSDI
+228 VRDNVD
-233 EAIKQLYNEAIK
+233 AIKQLYYEAIA

-271 NITSEYYTSNSN
+271 NITSEYYPSNS
-283 KYIKVGPYTMKYVN
+283 KEYIKVGPYTMKYVN
-297 GKYLNEEIIFGG
+297 GKYKDEKIIFGG

-338 DKIANTKN
+338 DEVNNTKN
-346 FRPCEESDPVS
+346 FKPCEESDPVS
-357 GLYVEHTT
+357 GLYVEHTKT
-365 DFMRPSS
+365 AMKPSS

-400 KGEECVKNG
+400 KGEKCVKNG
-409 ISYQISEGSLEKKNR
+409 ISYQISEDSLKKSNGK
-424 ITRLK
+424 TKLK
-429 PNKDK
+429 PDANK
-434 KIKFEATFTQQLT
+434 KIEFEATFTQQLT
-447 EFNGERELKE
+447 EFNGERKLKE

-474 YVSIRKIGEGG
+474 SINMRKIYEDENGVEH
-485 KGLEGAEFLINGV
+485 GLEGAEFLINGLLTYV
-498 SYGTNED
+498 SDED
-505 GYIENEDGD
+505 GYILRGQQ
-514 ILMEQL
+514 I

-532 EKSAP
+532 EKIAP
-537 EGYITQPLKIVFNV
+537 AGYIVQPLKIVFNV

-566 IEIVSSNSNAK
+566 IEIVSSNSNAE
-577 VTFNKENKTITVQIK
+577 VTFNKEDQTITVKIK
-592 NIEKPDP
+592 NIK
-599 NNPNDLLDTYE
+599 NPNPDNPDDLLNTYK
-610 IKAKKVDEQGKG
+610 IKAKKVDEQGNG
-622 LAGAKFNITW
+622 LAGAKFKITW

-651 GQTPILGLNS
+651 GQTPTLLLNS
-661 EEEDHFKIEEIEAP
+661 EGEDHFKIEEIEAP

-702 YGITGIINVNAPEGV
+702 YGITIVNVNTPEGV
-717 TIELNGRGEIS
+717 IIGLSGSGEIS
-728 IVIPNQKDIKL
+728 IVISNQKDIPL

-785 LAELMPADS
+785 LAELMPDDS

-903 KWKTNSKASELETNT
+903 KWKANSKASELETNT

-995 GYKYNKYG
+995 GYKYNQYG

-1140 KALYYIKDYM
+1140 KALYYIKAYM
-1150 NDYTNAIKENNG
+1150 NYYTNAIKENNG

-1226 QIIEVVDYYDDS
+1226 QITEVVDYYDDS

-1353 AGLIDVNSTPGNL
+1353 AGLVDVNSTPGNL

-1385 TTATLTIDD
+1385 TTATLTIT
-1394 GDDPTP
+1394 DDPTP
-1400 PDSDTPPDSNTPI
+1400 PDPDTPPDPNTPI

-1497 NGEYSFKDVEKG
+1497 NGEYSFKDVKKG

-1514 FGYGLDDATVLTNN
+1514 FGYGLDDATILTNN

-1546 YNGQDYKSTIFQAG
+1546 YNGQDYKSTIFQANL
-1560 FENGYDIENVDYDK
+1560 ENGEYDLEEIKEYDK
-1574 SLNEA
+1574 NLNDKY
-1579 HVSKAIDDWAR
+1579 VSDAIDDWDR
-1590 VEEVNKYSKIQTNH
+1590 VKEVNEYSKIQTNH

-1645 QKIKIEGR
+1645 PKIEVTEVK
-1653 RGGEKIEN
+1653 GGERIPN

-1699 AEAKGNE
+1699 AEAT
-1706 IKNVIWK
+1706 KNVIWK
-1713 SNRSTTK
+1713 SNRIATK

-1740 IQITYKMQINKLN
+1740 IQITYKMQINEKN
-1753 DYVEYEGLEYYAKGR
+1753 DDYVEYEGLEYYAKGR
-1768 TNSENKVESKAK
+1768 TNSGIKVESKAK

-1844 ADNINN
+1844 ANNIN
-1850 KYSNKGYLDNEY
+1850 NEY
-1862 LNNNMLT
+1862 LNHNMLT

-1894 AVGRRMKTSIVGN
+1894 AVGRRMETSIVGN
-1907 FNPANDP
+1907 FNPANNP
-1914 VENDEAKAENV
+1914 VENDEAKAEDV

>member
-56 WENETDFE
+56 WGNETGFE
-64 VNREEIQG
+64 VNPDNIQSN
-72 GGFQVPKIE
+72 GFEVPKVE
-81 GRAIYCTERDVTLA
+81 GRAIYCTQRDVTLA

-104 SNEYTYYW
+104 SSAYTYYW

-118 NIFNPANVDKEGRIW
+118 DIFNPANGNLW
-133 SKELS
+133 SRELTDT
-138 KNEIDAINSTG
+138 EISAINN
-149 DFVNSL
+149 VNNFGL
-155 DSAIRTRGYYKCSNN
+155 PATIRTRGYYKCSNN

-215 IAKLKLDGSKAEF
+215 IAKLKLDGSKAQF
-228 VRSDI
+228 VRDNVD
-233 EAIKQLYNEAIK
+233 AIKQLYNEAIK

-338 DKIANTKN
+338 DKITNTKN
-346 FRPCEESDPVS
+346 FKPCEESDPVS

-372 EKEFYILIPKTELEA
+372 EKEFYILIPKTELED

-400 KGEECVKNG
+400 KGEKCVKNG
-409 ISYQISEGSLEKKNR
+409 ISYQISKDSLKKSNGK
-424 ITRLK
+424 TKLK
-429 PNKDK
+429 PDANK
-434 KIKFEATFTQQLT
+434 KIEFEATFTQQLT
-447 EFNGERELKE
+447 EFNGERKLKE

-474 YVSIRKIGEGG
+474 SINMRKIDEKGD
-485 KGLEGAEFLINGV
+485 GLEGAEFLINGLLTYV
-498 SYGTNED
+498 SDKD
-505 GYIENEDGD
+505 GYI
-514 ILMEQL
+514 LRSHQV

-532 EKSAP
+532 EKSTP

-566 IEIVSSNSNAK
+566 IEIVSANSNAK
-577 VTFNKENKTITVQIK
+577 VTFNKENQTITVQIK
-592 NIEKPDP
+592 NIKANPENPD
-599 NNPNDLLDTYE
+599 DLLDTYE
-610 IKAKKVDEQGKG
+610 IKAKKVNEQGNG

-651 GQTPILGLNS
+651 GQIPILGLNS
-661 EEEDHFKIEEIEAP
+661 EGEDHFKIEEIEAP

-903 KWKTNSKASELETNT
+903 KWKANSKASEFETNT

-1032 NGHYPNEAEKV
+1032 NRHYPNEAEKV

-1051 DMNDDEAWNKL
+1051 DMNDNEAWNKL

-1115 LTKDVVEVTTTSNG
+1115 LTKDVVEVTTTNTKNG
-1129 NSLTTPFNSKE
+1129 NSDKTVFNGKTY
-1140 KALYYIKDYM
+1140 ALDSIKDYI
-1150 NDYTNAIKENNG
+1150 NDYTNAIKDNNG

-1226 QIIEVVDYYDDS
+1226 QITEVVDYYDDS

-1353 AGLIDVNSTPGNL
+1353 AGLVDVNSTPGNL
-1366 ETIEEITNG
+1366 ETMEEITNG

-1385 TTATLTIDD
+1385 TTATLTITDD

-1400 PDSDTPPDSNTPI
+1400 PDNPNNPTPI
-1413 DSTNIISGCVWE
+1413 DSTNTISGCVWE
-1425 DAKTGKASLGNGI
+1425 DNNKNGI
-1438 RDSGEKRIA
+1438 RDSGEEKIA

-1454 TREDKINDQLS
+1454 TRINDQLG

-1509 DYYVL
+1509 YYYVL

-1546 YNGQDYKSTIFQAG
+1546 YNGQDYKSTIFQANL
-1560 FENGYDIENVDYDK
+1560 ENGEYDLEKIKEYDK
-1574 SLNEA
+1574 NLNDKY
-1579 HVSKAIDDWAR
+1579 VSDAIDDWER
-1590 VEEVNKYSKIQTNH
+1590 VKEVNEYSKIQTNH

-1621 QYGSDLMGRLVDE
+1621 QYGSDLMGKLVDE

-1645 QKIKIEGR
+1645 PKIEVKEVT
-1653 RGGEKIEN
+1653 GGERIPN

-1667 ERPITQ
+1667 ERPKTQ

-1699 AEAKGNE
+1699 AEATKGNE
-1706 IKNVIWK
+1706 TKNVIWK
-1713 SNRSTTK
+1713 SNRSATK

-1740 IQITYKMQINKLN
+1740 IQITYKMQINELN

-1790 QFNKTQSGDWNSI
+1790 QLNETGNWKTTNID
-1803 TDINEII
+1803 TII
-1810 PAEEKDG
+1810 DK
-1817 ENINNNL
+1817 NL
-1824 VNYRLKDTISSQS
+1824 VNDKLKDTISSQS

-1850 KYSNKGYLDNEY
+1850 AY

-1874 TKEGA
+1874 TKESA

-1894 AVGRRMKTSIVGN
+1894 AVGRRMETSIVGN

-1914 VENDEAKAENV
+1914 VENDEAKAEDV
-1925 AVMPPFGIGQVFYY
+1925 TVMPPFGIGQVFYY

>member
-56 WENETDFE
+56 WGNETGFE
-64 VNREEIQG
+64 VDPDNLQSN
-72 GGFQVPKIE
+72 GFEVPKVE
-81 GRAIYCTERDVTLA
+81 GRAIYCTERGVTLA
-95 MTSAMWRGE
+95 MNSNMYRGTNTAY
-104 SNEYTYYW
+104 SYYNW
-112 STPKVE
+112 GPKIVS
-118 NIFNPANVDKEGRIW
+118 NIFDPANGNLW
-133 SKELS
+133 SRKLTDT
-138 KNEIDAINSTG
+138 EIRAINNVK
-149 DFVNSL
+149 DFGL
-155 DSAIRTRGYYKCSNN
+155 LATIRTRGYYKCSNN

-233 EAIKQLYNEAIK
+233 EAIKQLYNEAK
-245 YGKFKERVNNA
+245 AYRRFKNGVNKA
-256 LSNDGNYATNLTDVD
+256 LSNGGSYATNLTDVD

-283 KYIKVGPYTMKYVN
+283 EYIKVGPYTMKYVN
-297 GKYLNEEIIFGG
+297 GKYKDEKIIFGG

-329 IKVNKIITD
+329 IKVEKIITND
-338 DKIANTKN
+338 NERNTKN
-346 FRPCEESDPVS
+346 FKPCEESDPVS

-400 KGEECVKNG
+400 KGEKCVKNG
-409 ISYQISEGSLEKKNR
+409 ISYQISEDSLKKSNGK
-424 ITRLK
+424 TKLK
-429 PNKDK
+429 PDANNK
-434 KIKFEATFTQQLT
+434 IEFEATFTQQLT
-447 EFNGERELKE
+447 EFNGERKLKE

-474 YVSIRKIGEGG
+474 SINMRKIDEKGD
-485 KGLEGAEFLINGV
+485 GLEGAEFLINGLLTYV
-498 SYGTNED
+498 SDKD
-505 GYIENEDGD
+505 GYI
-514 ILMEQL
+514 LRSHQV

-566 IEIVSSNSNAK
+566 IEIVSANSNAK
-577 VTFNKENKTITVQIK
+577 VTFNKENQTITVQIK
-592 NIEKPDP
+592 NIKANPD
-599 NNPNDLLDTYE
+599 DLLDTYE
-610 IKAKKVDEQGKG
+610 IKAKKVNEQGNG

-651 GQTPILGLNS
+651 GQTPMLGLNS
-661 EEEDHFKIEEIEAP
+661 EGEDHFKIEEIEAP

-717 TIELNGRGEIS
+717 TIEINGRGEIS
-728 IVIPNQKDIKL
+728 IVIPNQKNIKL

-785 LAELMPADS
+785 LAELMPDDS

-888 TGSGKNT
+888 TGSGKDT

-903 KWKTNSKASELETNT
+903 KWKANSKASEFETNT

-1032 NGHYPNEAEKV
+1032 NRHYPNEAEKV

-1051 DMNDDEAWNKL
+1051 DMNDNEAWNKL

-1140 KALYYIKDYM
+1140 KALYNIKDYI
-1150 NDYTNAIKENNG
+1150 NDYTNAIKDNNG

-1226 QIIEVVDYYDDS
+1226 QITEVVDYYDDS

-1254 NDKSSAVS
+1254 KDKSSAVS

-1353 AGLIDVNSTPGNL
+1353 AGLVDVNSTPGNL

-1385 TTATLTIDD
+1385 TTATLTITDD

-1400 PDSDTPPDSNTPI
+1400 PDNPNNPTPI

-1425 DAKTGKASLGNGI
+1425 DAKTEKASLGNGI
-1438 RDSGEKRIA
+1438 RDSGEKGIA

-1454 TREDKINDQLS
+1454 KKYERNDSTQQAAGDEKLGWIKEYNDK
-1465 TGEKQVDWI
+1465 
-1474 QRYNEKN
+1474 RYNKEYIYKSVADE
-1481 YNKYTY
+1481 YTTGKDGKYSFE
-1487 KVVKEETTDQ
+1487 VKE
-1497 NGEYSFKDVEKG
+1497 SG

-1514 FGYGLDDATVLTNN
+1514 FGYGLDDATVLTND
-1528 KENETNKILGK
+1528 EDNETNKILGK

-1653 RGGEKIEN
+1653 KNGEKIEN

-1699 AEAKGNE
+1699 AEATKGNE
-1706 IKNVIWK
+1706 TKNVIWK

-1740 IQITYKMQINKLN
+1740 IQITYKMQINELN

-1768 TNSENKVESKAK
+1768 TNSGIKVESKAK

-1790 QFNKTQSGDWNSI
+1790 QFNKTQSGDWNAI

-1850 KYSNKGYLDNEY
+1850 AY

-1874 TKEGA
+1874 TKESA

-1894 AVGRRMKTSIVGN
+1894 AVGRRMETSIVGN

-1914 VENDEAKAENV
+1914 VENDEAKAEDV

-1939 ILTIVIAGMLVVGII
+1939 VLTIVIAGMLVVGII

>member
-56 WENETDFE
+56 WGNETGSEVDPDNLQSNGFE
-64 VNREEIQG
+64 V
-72 GGFQVPKIE
+72 PKVE
-81 GRAIYCTERDVTLA
+81 GRAIYCTERSVTLA
-95 MTSAMWRGE
+95 MNSNMYRGTNTAY
-104 SNEYTYYW
+104 SYYNW
-112 STPKVE
+112 GPKIVS
-118 NIFNPANVDKEGRIW
+118 NIFDPANGNLW
-133 SKELS
+133 SRKLTDT
-138 KNEIDAINSTG
+138 EIRAINNVK
-149 DFVNSL
+149 DFGL
-155 DSAIRTRGYYKCSNN
+155 LATKRTRGYYKCSNN

-191 PRKQIVMWMLQITG
+191 PRKQIVMWMLPITG

-233 EAIKQLYNEAIK
+233 EAIKQLYNEAK
-245 YGKFKERVNNA
+245 AYYRGFKNGVNEA
-256 LSNDGNYATNLTDVD
+256 LSNGGSYATNLTDVD

-283 KYIKVGPYTMKYVN
+283 EYIKVGPYTMKYVN
-297 GKYLNEEIIFGG
+297 GKYEDEKIIFGG

-329 IKVNKIITD
+329 IKVEKIITD
-338 DKIANTKN
+338 DNETNTKN
-346 FRPCEESDPVS
+346 FKPCEESDPVS

-400 KGEECVKNG
+400 KGEKCVKNG
-409 ISYQISEGSLEKKNR
+409 ISYQISKDSLKESNGKTK
-424 ITRLK
+424 LK
-429 PNKDK
+429 PDANNK
-434 KIKFEATFTQQLT
+434 IEFEAKSTQQLT
-447 EFNGERELKE
+447 EFNGERKLKE

-474 YVSIRKIGEGG
+474 FINMRKIDE
-485 KGLEGAEFLINGV
+485 KG
-498 SYGTNED
+498 D
-505 GYIENEDGD
+505 
-514 ILMEQL
+514 
-520 INASGTETWTVE
+520 
-532 EKSAP
+532 
-537 EGYITQPLKIVFNV
+537 
-551 YKVYNSTTNTYEVDR
+551 
-566 IEIVSSNSNAK
+566 
-577 VTFNKENKTITVQIK
+577 
-592 NIEKPDP
+592 
-599 NNPNDLLDTYE
+599 
-610 IKAKKVDEQGKG
+610 G

-651 GQTPILGLNS
+651 GQIPILGLNS
-661 EEEDHFKIEEIEAP
+661 EGEDHFKIEEIEAP

-702 YGITGIINVNAPEGV
+702 YEITGIINVNAPEGV

-875 GSTGGKNTGTGTN
+875 GNTGGKNTGTGTN

-903 KWKTNSKASELETNT
+903 KWKANSKASEYETNT
-918 GKNTIE
+918 GRITIE

-1021 ISQKIKEFIVA
+1021 ISQKVKEFIVA

-1051 DMNDDEAWNKL
+1051 DMNDNEAWNKL

-1140 KALYYIKDYM
+1140 KALYNIKDYM
-1150 NDYTNAIKENNG
+1150 NDYTNAIKDNNG

-1226 QIIEVVDYYDDS
+1226 QITEVVDYYDDS

-1353 AGLIDVNSTPGNL
+1353 AGLVDVNSTPGNL

-1385 TTATLTIDD
+1385 TTATLTITDD

-1400 PDSDTPPDSNTPI
+1400 PDNPNNPTPI
-1413 DSTNIISGCVWE
+1413 DSTNTISGCVWE
-1425 DAKTGKASLGNGI
+1425 DNNKNGI
-1438 RDSGEKRIA
+1438 RDSGEEKIA

-1454 TREDKINDQLS
+1454 KKYERDDGTQQVAGDEKLGWIKEYNDKLKLYNKEYIYKS
-1465 TGEKQVDWI
+1465 VGEYTTGEDG
-1474 QRYNEKN
+1474 
-1481 YNKYTY
+1481 TY
-1487 KVVKEETTDQ
+1487 SFEVKEP
-1497 NGEYSFKDVEKG
+1497 G

-1514 FGYGLDDATVLTNN
+1514 FGYGLDDATVLTND
-1528 KENETNKILGK
+1528 EDNETYKVLVERRGK
-1539 TGSNTKS
+1539 NEKS

-1579 HVSKAIDDWAR
+1579 HVSKAIDDWDR
-1590 VEEVNKYSKIQTNH
+1590 VKEVNKYSKIQTNH

-1740 IQITYKMQINKLN
+1740 IQITYKMQINELN

-1894 AVGRRMKTSIVGN
+1894 AVGRRMETSIVGN

-1939 ILTIVIAGMLVVGII
+1939 VLTIVIAGMLVVGII

>member
-56 WENETDFE
+56 WGNETGFE
-64 VNREEIQG
+64 VNPDNIQSN
-72 GGFQVPKIE
+72 GFEVPKVE
-81 GRAIYCTERDVTLA
+81 GRAIYCTQRDVTLA

-104 SNEYTYYW
+104 SSAYTYYW

-118 NIFNPANVDKEGRIW
+118 DIFNPANGNLW
-133 SKELS
+133 SRELTDT
-138 KNEIDAINSTG
+138 EISAINN
-149 DFVNSL
+149 VNNFGL
-155 DSAIRTRGYYKCSNN
+155 PATIRTRGYYKCSNN

-215 IAKLKLDGSKAEF
+215 IAKLKLDGSKAQF
-228 VRSDI
+228 VRDNVD
-233 EAIKQLYNEAIK
+233 AIKQLYNEAIK

-338 DKIANTKN
+338 DKITNTKN
-346 FRPCEESDPVS
+346 FKPCEESDPVS

-372 EKEFYILIPKTELEA
+372 EKEFYILIPKTELED

-400 KGEECVKNG
+400 KGEKCVKNG
-409 ISYQISEGSLEKKNR
+409 ISYQISEDSLKKSNGK
-424 ITRLK
+424 TKLK
-429 PNKDK
+429 PDANK
-434 KIKFEATFTQQLT
+434 KIEFEATFTQQLT
-447 EFNGERELKE
+447 EFNGERKLKE

-474 YVSIRKIGEGG
+474 SINMRKIDEKGD
-485 KGLEGAEFLINGV
+485 GLEGAEFLINGLLTYV
-498 SYGTNED
+498 SDKD
-505 GYIENEDGD
+505 GYI
-514 ILMEQL
+514 LRSHQV

-532 EKSAP
+532 EKSTP

-566 IEIVSSNSNAK
+566 IEIVSANSNAK
-577 VTFNKENKTITVQIK
+577 VTFNKENQTITVQIK
-592 NIEKPDP
+592 NIKANPENPD
-599 NNPNDLLDTYE
+599 DLLDTYE
-610 IKAKKVDEQGKG
+610 IKAKKVNEQGNG

-651 GQTPILGLNS
+651 GQIPILGLNS
-661 EEEDHFKIEEIEAP
+661 EGEDHFKIEEIEAP

-875 GSTGGKNTGTGTN
+875 GNTGGKNTGTGTN

-903 KWKTNSKASELETNT
+903 KWKANSKASEYETNT
-918 GKNTIE
+918 GRITIE

-1021 ISQKIKEFIVA
+1021 ISQKVKEFIVA

-1051 DMNDDEAWNKL
+1051 DMNDNEAWNKL

-1140 KALYYIKDYM
+1140 KALYNIKDYM
-1150 NDYTNAIKENNG
+1150 NDYTNAIKDNNG

-1226 QIIEVVDYYDDS
+1226 QITEVVDYYDDS

-1353 AGLIDVNSTPGNL
+1353 AGLVDVNSTPGNL

-1385 TTATLTIDD
+1385 TTATLTIT
-1394 GDDPTP
+1394 DDPTP
-1400 PDSDTPPDSNTPI
+1400 PDPDTPPDPNTPP
-1413 DSTNIISGCVWE
+1413 DPTNIISGCVWE

-1497 NGEYSFKDVEKG
+1497 NGEYSFKDVKKG

-1514 FGYGLDDATVLTNN
+1514 FGYGLDDATILTNN
-1528 KENETNKILGK
+1528 KENETNKILEK

-1546 YNGQDYKSTIFQAG
+1546 YNGQDYKSTIFQANL
-1560 FENGYDIENVDYDK
+1560 ENGEYDLEKIKEYDK
-1574 SLNEA
+1574 NLNDKY
-1579 HVSKAIDDWAR
+1579 VSDAIDDWER
-1590 VEEVNKYSKIQTNH
+1590 VKEVNEYSKIQTNH

-1645 QKIKIEGR
+1645 PKIEVKEVK
-1653 RGGEKIEN
+1653 GGERIPN

-1699 AEAKGNE
+1699 AEATKGNE

-1713 SNRSTTK
+1713 SNRIATK

-1740 IQITYKMQINKLN
+1740 IQITYKMQINEKN
-1753 DYVEYEGLEYYAKGR
+1753 DDYVEYEGLEYYAKGR
-1768 TNSENKVESKAK
+1768 TNSGIKVESKAK

-1844 ADNINN
+1844 ANNIN
-1850 KYSNKGYLDNEY
+1850 NEY
-1862 LNNNMLT
+1862 LNHNMLT

-1894 AVGRRMKTSIVGN
+1894 AVSRRMETSIVGN

-1939 ILTIVIAGMLVVGII
+1939 VLTIVIAGMLVVGII

>member
-56 WENETDFE
+56 WGNETGFE
-64 VNREEIQG
+64 VNPDNIQSN
-72 GGFQVPKIE
+72 GFEVPKVE
-81 GRAIYCTERDVTLA
+81 GRAIYCTQRDVTLA

-104 SNEYTYYW
+104 SSAYTYYW

-118 NIFNPANVDKEGRIW
+118 DIFNPANGNLW
-133 SKELS
+133 SRELTDT
-138 KNEIDAINSTG
+138 EISAINN
-149 DFVNSL
+149 VNNFGL
-155 DSAIRTRGYYKCSNN
+155 PATIRTRGYYKCSNN

-215 IAKLKLDGSKAEF
+215 IAKLKLDGSKAQF
-228 VRSDI
+228 VRDNVD
-233 EAIKQLYNEAIK
+233 AIKQLYNEAIK

-338 DKIANTKN
+338 DKITNTKN
-346 FRPCEESDPVS
+346 FKPCEESDPVS

-409 ISYQISEGSLEKKNR
+409 ISYQISEGSLEKENE

-434 KIKFEATFTQQLT
+434 KIKFEAAFTQQLT

-474 YVSIRKIGEGG
+474 SINMRKIYEDENGVEH
-485 KGLEGAEFLINGV
+485 GLEGAEFLINGLLTYV
-498 SYGTNED
+498 SDKD
-505 GYIENEDGD
+505 GF
-514 ILMEQL
+514 ILRSHQV

-566 IEIVSSNSNAK
+566 IEIVSANSNAK
-577 VTFNKENKTITVQIK
+577 VTFNKEDQTITVQIK
-592 NIEKPDP
+592 NIKANPENPD
-599 NNPNDLLDTYE
+599 DLLDTYE
-610 IKAKKVDEQGKG
+610 IKAKKVNEQGNG

-661 EEEDHFKIEEIEAP
+661 EGEDHFKIEEIEAP

-903 KWKTNSKASELETNT
+903 KWKANSKASELETNT

-977 KKTSKGVAYV
+977 KKTSKGVTYV

-1032 NGHYPNEAEKV
+1032 NRHYPNEAEKV

-1051 DMNDDEAWNKL
+1051 DMNDNEAWNKL

-1115 LTKDVVEVTTTSNG
+1115 LTKDVVEVTTTNTKNG
-1129 NSLTTPFNSKE
+1129 NSDKTVFNGKTY
-1140 KALYYIKDYM
+1140 ALDSIKDYI
-1150 NDYTNAIKENNG
+1150 NDYTNAIKDNNG

-1226 QIIEVVDYYDDS
+1226 QITEVVDYYDDS

-1254 NDKSSAVS
+1254 KDKSSAVS

-1353 AGLIDVNSTPGNL
+1353 AGLVDVNSTPGNL

-1385 TTATLTIDD
+1385 TTATLTIT
-1394 GDDPTP
+1394 DDPTP
-1400 PDSDTPPDSNTPI
+1400 PDHNTPI

-1425 DAKTGKASLGNGI
+1425 DAKTEKASLGNGI
-1438 RDSGEKRIA
+1438 RDSGEKGIA

-1454 TREDKINDQLS
+1454 KKYERNDSTQQAAGDEKLGWIKEYNDK
-1465 TGEKQVDWI
+1465 
-1474 QRYNEKN
+1474 RYNKEYIYKSVADE
-1481 YNKYTY
+1481 YTTGKDGKYSFE
-1487 KVVKEETTDQ
+1487 VKE
-1497 NGEYSFKDVEKG
+1497 SG

-1514 FGYGLDDATVLTNN
+1514 FGYGLDDATVLTND
-1528 KENETNKILGK
+1528 EDNETNKILGK

-1653 RGGEKIEN
+1653 KNGEKIEN

-1699 AEAKGNE
+1699 AEATKGNE
-1706 IKNVIWK
+1706 TKNVIWK

-1740 IQITYKMQINKLN
+1740 IQITYKMQINELN

-1768 TNSENKVESKAK
+1768 TNSGIKVESKAK

-1790 QFNKTQSGDWNSI
+1790 QFNKTQSGDWNAI

-1850 KYSNKGYLDNEY
+1850 AY

-1874 TKEGA
+1874 TKESA

-1894 AVGRRMKTSIVGN
+1894 AVGRRMETSIVGN

-1914 VENDEAKAENV
+1914 VENDEAKAEDV

-1939 ILTIVIAGMLVVGII
+1939 VLTIVIAGMLVVGII

>member
-56 WENETDFE
+56 WGNETGFE
-64 VNREEIQG
+64 VDPDNIQSN
-72 GGFQVPKIE
+72 GFEVPKVE
-81 GRAIYCTERDVTLA
+81 GRAIYCTQRDVTLA

-104 SNEYTYYW
+104 SSAYTYYW

-118 NIFNPANVDKEGRIW
+118 DIFNPANGNLW
-133 SKELS
+133 SRKLTDT
-138 KNEIDAINSTG
+138 EISAINNANNFGLPAT
-149 DFVNSL
+149 
-155 DSAIRTRGYYKCSNN
+155 IRTRGYYKCSNN

-191 PRKQIVMWMLQITG
+191 PRKQIVMWMLIDG
-205 GINVDNAETI
+205 GVNTENAETI
-215 IAKLKLDGSKAEF
+215 IERLDIDGGKAQF
-228 VRSDI
+228 VRDNVD
-233 EAIKQLYNEAIK
+233 AIKQLYYEAIA

-271 NITSEYYTSNSN
+271 NITSEYYPSNS
-283 KYIKVGPYTMKYVN
+283 KEYIKVGPYTMKYVN
-297 GKYLNEEIIFGG
+297 GKYKDEKIIFGG

-338 DKIANTKN
+338 DEVNNTKN
-346 FRPCEESDPVS
+346 FKPCEESDPVS
-357 GLYVEHTT
+357 GLYVEHTKT
-365 DFMRPSS
+365 AMKPSS

-400 KGEECVKNG
+400 KGEKCVKNG
-409 ISYQISEGSLEKKNR
+409 ISYQISEDSLKKSNGK
-424 ITRLK
+424 TKLK
-429 PNKDK
+429 PDANK
-434 KIKFEATFTQQLT
+434 KIEFEATFTQQLT
-447 EFNGERELKE
+447 EFNGERKLKE

-474 YVSIRKIGEGG
+474 SINMRKIYEDENGVEH
-485 KGLEGAEFLINGV
+485 GLKGAEFLINGLLTYV
-498 SYGTNED
+498 SDED
-505 GYIENEDGD
+505 GYI
-514 ILMEQL
+514 LRSHQV

-566 IEIVSSNSNAK
+566 IEIVSANSNAK
-577 VTFNKENKTITVQIK
+577 VTFNKENQTITVQIK
-592 NIEKPDP
+592 NIKANPENPD
-599 NNPNDLLDTYE
+599 DLLDTYE
-610 IKAKKVDEQGKG
+610 IKAKKVNEQGNG

-651 GQTPILGLNS
+651 GQIPILGLNS
-661 EEEDHFKIEEIEAP
+661 EGEDHFKIEEIEAP

-785 LAELMPADS
+785 LAELMLADS

-875 GSTGGKNTGTGTN
+875 GNTGGKNTGTGTN

-903 KWKTNSKASELETNT
+903 KWKANSKASEYETNT
-918 GKNTIE
+918 GRITIE

-1021 ISQKIKEFIVA
+1021 ISQKVKEFIVA

-1051 DMNDDEAWNKL
+1051 DMNDNEAWNKL

-1140 KALYYIKDYM
+1140 KALYNIKDYM
-1150 NDYTNAIKENNG
+1150 NDYTNAIKDNNG

-1226 QIIEVVDYYDDS
+1226 QITEVVDYYDDS

-1353 AGLIDVNSTPGNL
+1353 AGLVDVNSTPGNL

-1385 TTATLTIDD
+1385 TTATLTIT
-1394 GDDPTP
+1394 DDPTP
-1400 PDSDTPPDSNTPI
+1400 PDPDTPPDPNTPI
-1413 DSTNIISGCVWE
+1413 DYTNIISGCVWE

-1497 NGEYSFKDVEKG
+1497 NGEYSFKDVKKG

-1514 FGYGLDDATVLTNN
+1514 FGYGLDDATILTNN

-1546 YNGQDYKSTIFQAG
+1546 YNGQDYKSTIFQANL
-1560 FENGYDIENVDYDK
+1560 ENGEYDLEKIKEYDK
-1574 SLNEA
+1574 NLNDKY
-1579 HVSKAIDDWAR
+1579 VSDAIDDWER
-1590 VEEVNKYSKIQTNH
+1590 VKEVNEYSKIQTNH

-1645 QKIKIEGR
+1645 PKIEVTEVK
-1653 RGGEKIEN
+1653 GGERIPN

-1699 AEAKGNE
+1699 AEATKGNE

-1713 SNRSTTK
+1713 SNRIATK

-1740 IQITYKMQINKLN
+1740 IQIMYKMQINELKN
-1753 DYVEYEGLEYYAKGR
+1753 YVEYEGLEYYAKGR
-1768 TNSENKVESKAK
+1768 TNSGIKVESKAK

-1790 QFNKTQSGDWNSI
+1790 QFNKTQSGDWNAI

-1850 KYSNKGYLDNEY
+1850 AY

-1874 TKEGA
+1874 TKESA

-1894 AVGRRMKTSIVGN
+1894 AVGRRMETSIVGN

-1914 VENDEAKAENV
+1914 VENDEAKAEDV

>member
-56 WENETDFE
+56 WGNETGFE
-64 VNREEIQG
+64 VDPDNLQSN
-72 GGFQVPKIE
+72 GFEVPKVE
-81 GRAIYCTERDVTLA
+81 GRAIYCTERGVTLA
-95 MTSAMWRGE
+95 MNSNMYRGTNTAY
-104 SNEYTYYW
+104 SYYNW
-112 STPKVE
+112 GPKIVS
-118 NIFNPANVDKEGRIW
+118 NIFDPANGNLW
-133 SKELS
+133 SRKLTDT
-138 KNEIDAINSTG
+138 EIRAINNVK
-149 DFVNSL
+149 DFGL
-155 DSAIRTRGYYKCSNN
+155 LATIRTRGYYKCSNN

-215 IAKLKLDGSKAEF
+215 IAKLKLDGSKAKF

-233 EAIKQLYNEAIK
+233 EAIKQLYNEAK
-245 YGKFKERVNNA
+245 AYRRFKNGVNKA
-256 LSNDGNYATNLTDVD
+256 LSNGGSYATNLTDVD
-271 NITSEYYTSNSN
+271 NMTSEYYTSNSN
-283 KYIKVGPYTMKYVN
+283 EYIKVGPYTMKYVN
-297 GKYLNEEIIFGG
+297 GKYKDEKIIFGG

-329 IKVNKIITD
+329 IKVEKIITND
-338 DKIANTKN
+338 NERNTKN

-372 EKEFYILIPKTELEA
+372 EKEFYILIPKTELED

-400 KGEECVKNG
+400 KGEKCVKNG
-409 ISYQISEGSLEKKNR
+409 ISYQISEDSLKKSNGK
-424 ITRLK
+424 TKLK
-429 PNKDK
+429 PDANNK
-434 KIKFEATFTQQLT
+434 IEFEATFTQQLT
-447 EFNGERELKE
+447 EFNGERKLKE

-474 YVSIRKIGEGG
+474 SINMRKIDEKGD
-485 KGLEGAEFLINGV
+485 GLEGAEFLINGLLTYV
-498 SYGTNED
+498 SDKD
-505 GYIENEDGD
+505 GYI
-514 ILMEQL
+514 LRSHQV

-566 IEIVSSNSNAK
+566 IEIVSANSNAK
-577 VTFNKENKTITVQIK
+577 VTFNKENQTITVQIK
-592 NIEKPDP
+592 NIKANPENPD
-599 NNPNDLLDTYE
+599 DLLDTYE
-610 IKAKKVDEQGKG
+610 IKAKKVNEQGNG

-651 GQTPILGLNS
+651 GQTPMLGLNS
-661 EEEDHFKIEEIEAP
+661 EGEDHFKIEEIEAP

-691 EKLITIDGTDK
+691 EKLITIDGIDK

-717 TIELNGRGEIS
+717 TIEINGRGEIS
-728 IVIPNQKDIKL
+728 IVIPNQKNIKL

-903 KWKTNSKASELETNT
+903 KWKANSKASELETNT

-977 KKTSKGVAYV
+977 KKTSKGVTYV

-1032 NGHYPNEAEKV
+1032 NRHYPNEAEKV

-1051 DMNDDEAWNKL
+1051 DMNDNEAWNKL

-1115 LTKDVVEVTTTSNG
+1115 LTKDVVEVTTTNTKNG
-1129 NSLTTPFNSKE
+1129 NSDKTVFNGKTY
-1140 KALYYIKDYM
+1140 ALDSIKDYI
-1150 NDYTNAIKENNG
+1150 NDYTNAIKDNNG

-1226 QIIEVVDYYDDS
+1226 QITEVVDYYDDS

-1254 NDKSSAVS
+1254 KDKSSAVS

-1353 AGLIDVNSTPGNL
+1353 AGLVDVNSTPGNL

-1385 TTATLTIDD
+1385 TTATLTIT
-1394 GDDPTP
+1394 DDPTP
-1400 PDSDTPPDSNTPI
+1400 PDHNTPI

-1425 DAKTGKASLGNGI
+1425 DAKTEKASLGNGI
-1438 RDSGEKRIA
+1438 RDSGEKGIA

-1454 TREDKINDQLS
+1454 KKYERNDSTQQAAGDEKLGWIKEYNDK
-1465 TGEKQVDWI
+1465 
-1474 QRYNEKN
+1474 RYNKEYIYKSVADE
-1481 YNKYTY
+1481 YTTGKDGKYSFE
-1487 KVVKEETTDQ
+1487 VKE
-1497 NGEYSFKDVEKG
+1497 SG

-1514 FGYGLDDATVLTNN
+1514 FGYGLDDATVLTND
-1528 KENETNKILGK
+1528 EDNETNKILGK

-1653 RGGEKIEN
+1653 KNGVKIEN

-1699 AEAKGNE
+1699 AEATKGNE
-1706 IKNVIWK
+1706 TKNVIWK

-1740 IQITYKMQINKLN
+1740 IQITYKMQINELN

-1768 TNSENKVESKAK
+1768 TNSGIKVESKAK

-1790 QFNKTQSGDWNSI
+1790 QFNKTQSGDWNAI

-1850 KYSNKGYLDNEY
+1850 AY

-1874 TKEGA
+1874 TKESA

-1894 AVGRRMKTSIVGN
+1894 AVGRRMETSIVGN

-1914 VENDEAKAENV
+1914 VENDEAKAEDV

-1939 ILTIVIAGMLVVGII
+1939 VLTIVIAGMLVVGII

>member
-56 WENETDFE
+56 WGNETGFE
-64 VNREEIQG
+64 VDPDNIQSN
-72 GGFQVPKIE
+72 GFEVPKVE
-81 GRAIYCTERDVTLA
+81 GRAIYCTERGVTLA
-95 MTSAMWRGE
+95 MNSNMYRGTNKAY
-104 SNEYTYYW
+104 SYYNW
-112 STPKVE
+112 GPKIVS
-118 NIFNPANVDKEGRIW
+118 NIFDPANGMW
-133 SKELS
+133 SKTLTDD
-138 KNEIDAINSTG
+138 EIEAINNVK
-149 DFVNSL
+149 DFGL
-155 DSAIRTRGYYKCSNN
+155 LATIRTRGYYKCSNN

-191 PRKQIVMWMLQITG
+191 PRKQIVMWMLIDG
-205 GINVDNAETI
+205 GVNTENAETI
-215 IAKLKLDGSKAEF
+215 IERLDIDGGKAQF
-228 VRSDI
+228 VRDNVD
-233 EAIKQLYNEAIK
+233 AIKQLYYEAIA

-271 NITSEYYTSNSN
+271 NITSEYYPSNS
-283 KYIKVGPYTMKYVN
+283 KEYIKVGPYTMKYVN
-297 GKYLNEEIIFGG
+297 GKYKDEKIIFGG

-338 DKIANTKN
+338 DEVNNTKN
-346 FRPCEESDPVS
+346 FKPCEESDPVS
-357 GLYVEHTT
+357 GLYVEHTKT
-365 DFMRPSS
+365 AMKPSS

-400 KGEECVKNG
+400 KGEKCVKNG
-409 ISYQISEGSLEKKNR
+409 ISYQISEDSLKKSNGK
-424 ITRLK
+424 TKLK
-429 PNKDK
+429 PDANK
-434 KIKFEATFTQQLT
+434 KIEFEATFTQQLT
-447 EFNGERELKE
+447 EFNGERKLKE

-474 YVSIRKIGEGG
+474 SINMRKIYEDENGVEH
-485 KGLEGAEFLINGV
+485 GLEGAKFLINGLLTYV
-498 SYGTNED
+498 SDED
-505 GYIENEDGD
+505 GYILRGQQ
-514 ILMEQL
+514 I

-532 EKSAP
+532 EKIAP
-537 EGYITQPLKIVFNV
+537 AGYIVQPLKIVFNV

-566 IEIVSSNSNAK
+566 IEIVSSNSNAE
-577 VTFNKENKTITVQIK
+577 VTFNKEDQTITVKIK
-592 NIEKPDP
+592 NIK
-599 NNPNDLLDTYE
+599 NPNPDNPDDLLNTYK
-610 IKAKKVDEQGKG
+610 IKAKKVDEQGNG
-622 LAGAKFNITW
+622 LAGAKFKITW

-651 GQTPILGLNS
+651 GQTPTLLLNS
-661 EEEDHFKIEEIEAP
+661 EGEDHFKIEEIEAP

-702 YGITGIINVNAPEGV
+702 YGITIVNVNTPEGV
-717 TIELNGRGEIS
+717 IIGLSGSGEIS
-728 IVIPNQKDIKL
+728 IVISNQKDIPL

-785 LAELMPADS
+785 LAELMPDDS

-903 KWKTNSKASELETNT
+903 KWKANSKASELETNT

-995 GYKYNKYG
+995 GYKYNQYG

-1226 QIIEVVDYYDDS
+1226 QITEVVDYYDDS

-1353 AGLIDVNSTPGNL
+1353 AGLVDVNSTPGNL

-1385 TTATLTIDD
+1385 TTATLTIT
-1394 GDDPTP
+1394 DDPTP
-1400 PDSDTPPDSNTPI
+1400 PDPDTPPDPNTPI

-1497 NGEYSFKDVEKG
+1497 NGEYSFKDVKKG

-1514 FGYGLDDATVLTNN
+1514 FGYGLDDATILTNN

-1546 YNGQDYKSTIFQAG
+1546 YNGQDYKSTIFQANL
-1560 FENGYDIENVDYDK
+1560 ENGEYDLEEIKEYDK
-1574 SLNEA
+1574 NLNDKY
-1579 HVSKAIDDWAR
+1579 VSDAIDDWDR
-1590 VEEVNKYSKIQTNH
+1590 VKEVNEYSKIQTNH

-1645 QKIKIEGR
+1645 PKIEVTEVK
-1653 RGGEKIEN
+1653 GGERIPN

-1699 AEAKGNE
+1699 AEAT
-1706 IKNVIWK
+1706 KNVIWK
-1713 SNRSTTK
+1713 SNRIATK

-1740 IQITYKMQINKLN
+1740 IQITYKMQINEKN
-1753 DYVEYEGLEYYAKGR
+1753 DDYVEYEGLEYYAKGR
-1768 TNSENKVESKAK
+1768 TNSGIKVESKAK

-1844 ADNINN
+1844 ANNIN
-1850 KYSNKGYLDNEY
+1850 NEY
-1862 LNNNMLT
+1862 LNHNMLT

-1894 AVGRRMKTSIVGN
+1894 AVGRRMETSIVGN
-1907 FNPANDP
+1907 FNPANNP
-1914 VENDEAKAENV
+1914 VENDEAKAEDV

>member
-56 WENETDFE
+56 WGNETGFE
-64 VNREEIQG
+64 VDPDNIQSN
-72 GGFQVPKIE
+72 GFEVPKVE
-81 GRAIYCTERDVTLA
+81 GRAIYCTQRDVTLA

-104 SNEYTYYW
+104 SSAYTYYW

-118 NIFNPANVDKEGRIW
+118 DIFNPANGNLW
-133 SKELS
+133 SRKLTDT
-138 KNEIDAINSTG
+138 EIRAINN
-149 DFVNSL
+149 VNNFGL
-155 DSAIRTRGYYKCSNN
+155 PATIRTRGYYKCSNN

-233 EAIKQLYNEAIK
+233 EAIKQLYNEAK
-245 YGKFKERVNNA
+245 AYGRFKNGVNKA
-256 LSNDGNYATNLTDVD
+256 LSNGGSYATNLTDVD

-283 KYIKVGPYTMKYVN
+283 EYIKVGPYTMKYVN
-297 GKYLNEEIIFGG
+297 GKYKDEKIIFGG

-329 IKVNKIITD
+329 IKVEKIITND
-338 DKIANTKN
+338 NERNTKN
-346 FRPCEESDPVS
+346 FKPCEESDPVS

-372 EKEFYILIPKTELEA
+372 EKEFYILIPKTELED

-400 KGEECVKNG
+400 KGEKCVKNG
-409 ISYQISEGSLEKKNR
+409 ISYQISEDSLKKSNGK
-424 ITRLK
+424 TKLK
-429 PNKDK
+429 PDANK
-434 KIKFEATFTQQLT
+434 KIEFEATFTQQLT
-447 EFNGERELKE
+447 EFNGERKLKE

-474 YVSIRKIGEGG
+474 SINMRKIDEKGD
-485 KGLEGAEFLINGV
+485 GLEGAEFLINGLLTYV
-498 SYGTNED
+498 SDKD
-505 GYIENEDGD
+505 GYI
-514 ILMEQL
+514 LRSHQV

-532 EKSAP
+532 EKSTP

-566 IEIVSSNSNAK
+566 IEIVSANSNAK
-577 VTFNKENKTITVQIK
+577 VTFNKENQTITVQIK
-592 NIEKPDP
+592 NIKANPENPD
-599 NNPNDLLDTYE
+599 DLLDTYE
-610 IKAKKVDEQGKG
+610 IKAKKVNEQGNG

-651 GQTPILGLNS
+651 GQIPILGLNS
-661 EEEDHFKIEEIEAP
+661 EGEDHFKIEEIEAP

-903 KWKTNSKASELETNT
+903 KWKANSKASEFETNT

-1032 NGHYPNEAEKV
+1032 NRHYPNEAEKV

-1051 DMNDDEAWNKL
+1051 DMNDNEAWNKL

-1115 LTKDVVEVTTTSNG
+1115 LTKDVVEVTTTNTKNG
-1129 NSLTTPFNSKE
+1129 NSDKTVFNGKTY
-1140 KALYYIKDYM
+1140 ALDSIKDYI
-1150 NDYTNAIKENNG
+1150 NDYTNAIKDNNG

-1226 QIIEVVDYYDDS
+1226 QITEVVDYYDDS

-1353 AGLIDVNSTPGNL
+1353 AGLVDVNSTPGNL
-1366 ETIEEITNG
+1366 ETMEEITNG

-1385 TTATLTIDD
+1385 TTATLTITDD

-1400 PDSDTPPDSNTPI
+1400 PDNPNNPTPI
-1413 DSTNIISGCVWE
+1413 DSTNTISGCVWE
-1425 DAKTGKASLGNGI
+1425 DNNKNGI
-1438 RDSGEKRIA
+1438 RDSGEEKIA

-1454 TREDKINDQLS
+1454 TRINDQLG

-1509 DYYVL
+1509 YYYVL

-1546 YNGQDYKSTIFQAG
+1546 YNGQDYKSTIFQANL
-1560 FENGYDIENVDYDK
+1560 ENGEYDLEKIKEYDK
-1574 SLNEA
+1574 NLNDKY
-1579 HVSKAIDDWAR
+1579 VSDAIDDWER
-1590 VEEVNKYSKIQTNH
+1590 VKEVNEYSKIQTNH

-1621 QYGSDLMGRLVDE
+1621 QYGSDLMGKLVDE

-1645 QKIKIEGR
+1645 PKIEVKEVK
-1653 RGGEKIEN
+1653 GGERIPN

-1667 ERPITQ
+1667 ERPKTQ

-1699 AEAKGNE
+1699 AEATKGNE
-1706 IKNVIWK
+1706 TKNVIWK
-1713 SNRSTTK
+1713 SNRSATK

-1740 IQITYKMQINKLN
+1740 IQITYKMQINELN

-1790 QFNKTQSGDWNSI
+1790 QLNETGNWKTTNID
-1803 TDINEII
+1803 TII
-1810 PAEEKDG
+1810 DK
-1817 ENINNNL
+1817 NL
-1824 VNYRLKDTISSQS
+1824 VNDKLKDTISSQS

-1850 KYSNKGYLDNEY
+1850 AY

-1874 TKEGA
+1874 TKESA

-1894 AVGRRMKTSIVGN
+1894 AVGRRMETSIVGN

-1914 VENDEAKAENV
+1914 VENDEAKAEDV

>member
-39 KEIYSAMLNAN
+39 KEVYSAILNAN

-56 WENETDFE
+56 WGNETGFE
-64 VNREEIQG
+64 VDPDNIQSN
-72 GGFQVPKIE
+72 GFEVPKVE
-81 GRAIYCTERDVTLA
+81 GRAIYCTERGVTLA
-95 MTSAMWRGE
+95 MNSNMYRGTNKAY
-104 SNEYTYYW
+104 SYYNW
-112 STPKVE
+112 GPKIVS
-118 NIFNPANVDKEGRIW
+118 NIFDPANGMW
-133 SKELS
+133 SKTLTDD
-138 KNEIDAINSTG
+138 EIEAINNVK
-149 DFVNSL
+149 DFGL
-155 DSAIRTRGYYKCSNN
+155 LATIRTRGYYKCSNN

-191 PRKQIVMWMLQITG
+191 PRKQIVMWMLIDG
-205 GINVDNAETI
+205 GVNTENAETI
-215 IAKLKLDGSKAEF
+215 IERLDIDGGKAQF
-228 VRSDI
+228 VRDNVD
-233 EAIKQLYNEAIK
+233 AIKQLYYEAIA

-271 NITSEYYTSNSN
+271 NITSEYYPSNS
-283 KYIKVGPYTMKYVN
+283 KEYIKVGPYTMKYVN
-297 GKYLNEEIIFGG
+297 GKYKDEKIIFGG

-338 DKIANTKN
+338 DEVNNTKN
-346 FRPCEESDPVS
+346 FKPCEESDPVS
-357 GLYVEHTT
+357 GLYVEHTKT
-365 DFMRPSS
+365 AMKPSS

-400 KGEECVKNG
+400 KGEKCVKNG
-409 ISYQISEGSLEKKNR
+409 ISYQISEDSLKKSNGK
-424 ITRLK
+424 TKLK
-429 PNKDK
+429 PDANK
-434 KIKFEATFTQQLT
+434 KIEFEATFTQQLT
-447 EFNGERELKE
+447 EFNGERKLKE

-474 YVSIRKIGEGG
+474 SINMRKIYEDENGVEH
-485 KGLEGAEFLINGV
+485 GLEGAEFLINGLLTYV
-498 SYGTNED
+498 SDED
-505 GYIENEDGD
+505 GYILRGQQ
-514 ILMEQL
+514 I

-532 EKSAP
+532 EKIAP
-537 EGYITQPLKIVFNV
+537 AGYIVQPLKIVFNV

-566 IEIVSSNSNAK
+566 IEIVSSNSNAE
-577 VTFNKENKTITVQIK
+577 VTFNKEDQTITVKIK
-592 NIEKPDP
+592 NIK
-599 NNPNDLLDTYE
+599 NPNPDNPDDLLNTYK
-610 IKAKKVDEQGKG
+610 IKAKKVDEQGNG
-622 LAGAKFNITW
+622 LAGAKFKITW

-651 GQTPILGLNS
+651 GQTPTLLLNS
-661 EEEDHFKIEEIEAP
+661 EGEDHFKIEEIEAP

-702 YGITGIINVNAPEGV
+702 YGITIVNVNTPEGV
-717 TIELNGRGEIS
+717 IIGLSGSGEIS
-728 IVIPNQKDIKL
+728 IVISNQKDIPL

-785 LAELMPADS
+785 LAELMPDDS

-810 GNYKFEGVDESKK
+810 GNYKFEGVCVDESKK

-903 KWKTNSKASELETNT
+903 KWKANSKASELETNT

-995 GYKYNKYG
+995 GYKYNQYG

-1226 QIIEVVDYYDDS
+1226 QITEVVDYYDDS

-1353 AGLIDVNSTPGNL
+1353 AGLVDVNSTPGNL

-1385 TTATLTIDD
+1385 TTATLTIT
-1394 GDDPTP
+1394 DDPTP
-1400 PDSDTPPDSNTPI
+1400 PDPDTPPDPNTPI

-1497 NGEYSFKDVEKG
+1497 NGEYSFKDVKKG

-1514 FGYGLDDATVLTNN
+1514 FGYGLDDATILTNN

-1546 YNGQDYKSTIFQAG
+1546 YNGQDYKSTIFQANL
-1560 FENGYDIENVDYDK
+1560 ENGEYDLEEIKEYDK
-1574 SLNEA
+1574 NLNDKY
-1579 HVSKAIDDWAR
+1579 VSDAIDDWDR
-1590 VEEVNKYSKIQTNH
+1590 VKEVNEYSKIQTNH

-1645 QKIKIEGR
+1645 PKIEVTEVK
-1653 RGGEKIEN
+1653 GGERIPN

-1699 AEAKGNE
+1699 AEAT
-1706 IKNVIWK
+1706 KNVIWK
-1713 SNRSTTK
+1713 SNRIATK

-1740 IQITYKMQINKLN
+1740 IQITYKMQINEKN
-1753 DYVEYEGLEYYAKGR
+1753 DDYVEYEGLEYYAKGR
-1768 TNSENKVESKAK
+1768 TNSGIKVESKAK

-1844 ADNINN
+1844 ANNIN
-1850 KYSNKGYLDNEY
+1850 NEY
-1862 LNNNMLT
+1862 LNHNMLT

-1894 AVGRRMKTSIVGN
+1894 AVGRRMETSIVGN
-1907 FNPANDP
+1907 FNPANNP
-1914 VENDEAKAENV
+1914 VENDEAKAEDV

>member
-56 WENETDFE
+56 WGNETGFE
-64 VNREEIQG
+64 VDPDNMQSN
-72 GGFQVPKIE
+72 GFEVPKVE
-81 GRAIYCTERDVTLA
+81 GRAIYCTERGVTLA
-95 MTSAMWRGE
+95 MNSNMYRGTNTAY
-104 SNEYTYYW
+104 SYYNW
-112 STPKVE
+112 GPKIVS
-118 NIFNPANVDKEGRIW
+118 NIFDPANGNLW
-133 SKELS
+133 SRELTDT
-138 KNEIDAINSTG
+138 EISAINNVK
-149 DFVNSL
+149 DFGL
-155 DSAIRTRGYYKCSNN
+155 LATIRTRGYYKCSNN

-215 IAKLKLDGSKAEF
+215 IAKLKLDGSKAKF

-233 EAIKQLYNEAIK
+233 EAIKQLYNEAK
-245 YGKFKERVNNA
+245 AYRRFKNGVNKA
-256 LSNDGNYATNLTDVD
+256 LSNGGSYATNLTDVD
-271 NITSEYYTSNSN
+271 NMTSEYYTSNSN
-283 KYIKVGPYTMKYVN
+283 EYIKVGPYTMKYVN
-297 GKYLNEEIIFGG
+297 GKYKDEKIIFGG

-329 IKVNKIITD
+329 IKVEKIITND
-338 DKIANTKN
+338 NERNTKN

-372 EKEFYILIPKTELEA
+372 EKEFYILIPKTELED

-400 KGEECVKNG
+400 KGEKCVKNG
-409 ISYQISEGSLEKKNR
+409 ISYQISEDSLKKSNGK
-424 ITRLK
+424 TKLK
-429 PNKDK
+429 PDANNK
-434 KIKFEATFTQQLT
+434 IEFEATFTQQLT
-447 EFNGERELKE
+447 EFNGERKLKE

-474 YVSIRKIGEGG
+474 SINMRKIDEKGD
-485 KGLEGAEFLINGV
+485 GLEGAEFLINGLLTYV
-498 SYGTNED
+498 SDKD
-505 GYIENEDGD
+505 GYI
-514 ILMEQL
+514 LRSHQV

-566 IEIVSSNSNAK
+566 IEIVSANSNAK
-577 VTFNKENKTITVQIK
+577 VTFNKENQTITVQIK
-592 NIEKPDP
+592 NIKANPENPD
-599 NNPNDLLDTYE
+599 DLLDTYE
-610 IKAKKVDEQGKG
+610 IKARKVNEQGNG

-651 GQTPILGLNS
+651 GQTPMLGLNS
-661 EEEDHFKIEEIEAP
+661 EGEDHFKIEEIEAP

-785 LAELMPADS
+785 PAELMPADS

-875 GSTGGKNTGTGTN
+875 GSAGGKNTGTGTN

-903 KWKTNSKASELETNT
+903 KWKANSKASEFETNT

-1032 NGHYPNEAEKV
+1032 NRHYPNEAEKV

-1051 DMNDDEAWNKL
+1051 DMNDNEAWNKL

-1115 LTKDVVEVTTTSNG
+1115 LTKDVVEVTTTNTKNG
-1129 NSLTTPFNSKE
+1129 NSDKTVFNGKTY
-1140 KALYYIKDYM
+1140 ALDSIKDYI
-1150 NDYTNAIKENNG
+1150 NDYTNAIKDNNG

-1226 QIIEVVDYYDDS
+1226 QITEVVDYYDDS

-1254 NDKSSAVS
+1254 KDKSSAVS

-1353 AGLIDVNSTPGNL
+1353 AGLVDVNSTPGNL

-1385 TTATLTIDD
+1385 TTATLTITDD

-1400 PDSDTPPDSNTPI
+1400 PDNPNNPTPI
-1413 DSTNIISGCVWE
+1413 DSTNTISGCVWE
-1425 DAKTGKASLGNGI
+1425 DNNKNGI
-1438 RDSGEKRIA
+1438 RDSGEEKIA

-1454 TREDKINDQLS
+1454 KKYERDDGTQQVAGDEKLGWIKEYNDKLKLYNKEYIYKS
-1465 TGEKQVDWI
+1465 VGEYTTGEDG
-1474 QRYNEKN
+1474 
-1481 YNKYTY
+1481 TY
-1487 KVVKEETTDQ
+1487 SFEVKEP
-1497 NGEYSFKDVEKG
+1497 G

-1514 FGYGLDDATVLTNN
+1514 FGYGLDDATVLTND
-1528 KENETNKILGK
+1528 EDNETYKVLVERRGK
-1539 TGSNTKS
+1539 NEKS

-1579 HVSKAIDDWAR
+1579 HVSKAIDDWDR
-1590 VEEVNKYSKIQTNH
+1590 VKEVNKYSKIQTNH

-1740 IQITYKMQINKLN
+1740 IQITYKMQINELN

-1939 ILTIVIAGMLVVGII
+1939 VLTIVIAGMLVVGII

>member
-56 WENETDFE
+56 WGNETGFE
-64 VNREEIQG
+64 VNPDNIQSN
-72 GGFQVPKIE
+72 GFEVPKVE
-81 GRAIYCTERDVTLA
+81 GRAIYCTQRDVTLA

-104 SNEYTYYW
+104 SSAYTYYW

-118 NIFNPANVDKEGRIW
+118 DIFNPANGNLW
-133 SKELS
+133 SRELTDT
-138 KNEIDAINSTG
+138 EISAINN
-149 DFVNSL
+149 VNNFGL
-155 DSAIRTRGYYKCSNN
+155 PATIRTRGYYKCSNN

-215 IAKLKLDGSKAEF
+215 IAKLKLDGSKAQF
-228 VRSDI
+228 VRDNVD
-233 EAIKQLYNEAIK
+233 AIKQLYNEAIK

-338 DKIANTKN
+338 DKITNTKN
-346 FRPCEESDPVS
+346 FKPCEESDPVS

-409 ISYQISEGSLEKKNR
+409 ISYQISEGSLEKENE

-434 KIKFEATFTQQLT
+434 KIKFEAAFTQQLT

-474 YVSIRKIGEGG
+474 SINMRKIYEDENGVEH
-485 KGLEGAEFLINGV
+485 GLEGAEFLINGLLTYV
-498 SYGTNED
+498 SDKD
-505 GYIENEDGD
+505 GF
-514 ILMEQL
+514 ILRSHQV

-566 IEIVSSNSNAK
+566 IEIVSANSNAK
-577 VTFNKENKTITVQIK
+577 VTFNKEDQTITVQIK
-592 NIEKPDP
+592 NIKANPENPD
-599 NNPNDLLDTYE
+599 DLLDTYE
-610 IKAKKVDEQGKG
+610 IKAKKVNEQGNG

-632 PTGKTSEA
+632 PTGETSEA

-661 EEEDHFKIEEIEAP
+661 EGEDHFKIEEIEAP

-875 GSTGGKNTGTGTN
+875 GSAGGKNTGTGTN

-903 KWKTNSKASELETNT
+903 KWKANSKASEFETNT

-1032 NGHYPNEAEKV
+1032 NRHYPNEAEKV

-1051 DMNDDEAWNKL
+1051 DMNDNEAWNKL

-1115 LTKDVVEVTTTSNG
+1115 LTKDVVEVTTTNTKNG
-1129 NSLTTPFNSKE
+1129 NSDKTVFNGKTY
-1140 KALYYIKDYM
+1140 ALDSIKDYI
-1150 NDYTNAIKENNG
+1150 NDYTNAIKDNNG

-1226 QIIEVVDYYDDS
+1226 QITEVVDYYDDS

-1254 NDKSSAVS
+1254 KDKSSAVS

-1353 AGLIDVNSTPGNL
+1353 AGLVDVNSTPGNL

-1385 TTATLTIDD
+1385 TTATLTITDD

-1400 PDSDTPPDSNTPI
+1400 PDPNTPI
-1413 DSTNIISGCVWE
+1413 DSTNTISGCVWE
-1425 DAKTGKASLGNGI
+1425 DNNKNGI
-1438 RDSGEKRIA
+1438 RDSGEEKEKIA

-1454 TREDKINDQLS
+1454 KKYERNDSTQQAAGDEKLGWIKEYNDKRYNKEYIYKSVADEYT
-1465 TGEKQVDWI
+1465 TGEDG
-1474 QRYNEKN
+1474 
-1481 YNKYTY
+1481 KYSFE
-1487 KVVKEETTDQ
+1487 VKE
-1497 NGEYSFKDVEKG
+1497 SG

-1514 FGYGLDDATVLTNN
+1514 FGYGLDDATVLTND
-1528 KENETNKILGK
+1528 EDNETYKVLVERRGRNE
-1539 TGSNTKS
+1539 KS

-1653 RGGEKIEN
+1653 RGGERIEN

-1740 IQITYKMQINKLN
+1740 IQITYKMQINELN

-1768 TNSENKVESKAK
+1768 TNSGIKVESKAK

-1790 QFNKTQSGDWNSI
+1790 QFNKTQSGDWNAI

-1939 ILTIVIAGMLVVGII
+1939 VLTIVIAGMLVVGII

>member
-56 WENETDFE
+56 WGNETGFE
-64 VNREEIQG
+64 VDPDNIQSN
-72 GGFQVPKIE
+72 GFEVPKVE
-81 GRAIYCTERDVTLA
+81 GRAIYCTQRDVTLA

-104 SNEYTYYW
+104 SSAYTYYW

-118 NIFNPANVDKEGRIW
+118 DIFNPANGNLW
-133 SKELS
+133 SRELTDT
-138 KNEIDAINSTG
+138 EISAINN
-149 DFVNSL
+149 VNNFGL
-155 DSAIRTRGYYKCSNN
+155 PATIRTRGYYKCSNN

-215 IAKLKLDGSKAEF
+215 IAKLKLDGSKAQF
-228 VRSDI
+228 VRDNVD
-233 EAIKQLYNEAIK
+233 AIKQLYNEAIK

-338 DKIANTKN
+338 DKITNTKN
-346 FRPCEESDPVS
+346 FKPCEESDPVS

-409 ISYQISEGSLEKKNR
+409 ISYQISEGSLEKENE

-434 KIKFEATFTQQLT
+434 KIKFEAAFTQQLT

-474 YVSIRKIGEGG
+474 SINMRKIYEDENGVEH
-485 KGLEGAEFLINGV
+485 GLEGAEFLINGLLTYV
-498 SYGTNED
+498 SDKD
-505 GYIENEDGD
+505 GF
-514 ILMEQL
+514 ILRSHQV

-566 IEIVSSNSNAK
+566 IEIVSANSNAK
-577 VTFNKENKTITVQIK
+577 VTFNKEDQTITVQIK
-592 NIEKPDP
+592 NIKANPENPD
-599 NNPNDLLDTYE
+599 DLLDTYE
-610 IKAKKVDEQGKG
+610 IKAKKVNEQGNG

-661 EEEDHFKIEEIEAP
+661 EGEDHFKIEEIEAP

-875 GSTGGKNTGTGTN
+875 GSAGGKNTGTGTN

-903 KWKTNSKASELETNT
+903 KWKANSKASEFETNT

-1032 NGHYPNEAEKV
+1032 NRHYPNEAEKV

-1051 DMNDDEAWNKL
+1051 DMNDNEAWNKL

-1115 LTKDVVEVTTTSNG
+1115 LTKDVVEVTTTNTKNG
-1129 NSLTTPFNSKE
+1129 NSDKTVFNGKTY
-1140 KALYYIKDYM
+1140 ALDSIKDYI
-1150 NDYTNAIKENNG
+1150 NDYTNAIKDNNG

-1226 QIIEVVDYYDDS
+1226 QITEVVDYYDDS

-1254 NDKSSAVS
+1254 KDKSSAVS

-1353 AGLIDVNSTPGNL
+1353 AGLVDVNSTPGNL

-1385 TTATLTIDD
+1385 TTATLTITDD

-1400 PDSDTPPDSNTPI
+1400 PDNPNNPTPI
-1413 DSTNIISGCVWE
+1413 DSTNTISGCVWE
-1425 DAKTGKASLGNGI
+1425 DNNKNGI
-1438 RDSGEKRIA
+1438 RDSGEEKIA

-1454 TREDKINDQLS
+1454 KKYERDDGTQQVAGDEKLGWIKEYNDKLKLYNKEYIYKS
-1465 TGEKQVDWI
+1465 VGEYTTGEDG
-1474 QRYNEKN
+1474 
-1481 YNKYTY
+1481 TY
-1487 KVVKEETTDQ
+1487 SFEVKEP
-1497 NGEYSFKDVEKG
+1497 G

-1514 FGYGLDDATVLTNN
+1514 FGYGLDDATVLTND
-1528 KENETNKILGK
+1528 EDNETYKVLVERRGK
-1539 TGSNTKS
+1539 NEKS

-1579 HVSKAIDDWAR
+1579 HVSKAIDDWDR
-1590 VEEVNKYSKIQTNH
+1590 VKEVNKYSKIQTNH

-1740 IQITYKMQINKLN
+1740 IQITYKMQINEKN
-1753 DYVEYEGLEYYAKGR
+1753 DDYVEYEGLEYYAKGR
-1768 TNSENKVESKAK
+1768 TNSGIKVESKAK

-1844 ADNINN
+1844 ANNIN
-1850 KYSNKGYLDNEY
+1850 NEY
-1862 LNNNMLT
+1862 LNHNMLT

-1894 AVGRRMKTSIVGN
+1894 AVGRRMETSIVGN
-1907 FNPANDP
+1907 FNPANNP
-1914 VENDEAKAENV
+1914 VENDEAKAEDV

-1939 ILTIVIAGMLVVGII
+1939 VLAIVIAGMLVVGII

>member
-56 WENETDFE
+56 WGNETGFE
-64 VNREEIQG
+64 VNPDNIQSN
-72 GGFQVPKIE
+72 GFEVPKVE
-81 GRAIYCTERDVTLA
+81 GRAIYCTQRDVTLA

-104 SNEYTYYW
+104 SSAYTYYW

-118 NIFNPANVDKEGRIW
+118 DIFNPANGNLW
-133 SKELS
+133 SRKLTDT
-138 KNEIDAINSTG
+138 EISAINN
-149 DFVNSL
+149 VNNFGL
-155 DSAIRTRGYYKCSNN
+155 PATIRTRGYYKCSNN

-215 IAKLKLDGSKAEF
+215 IAKLKLDGSKAQF
-228 VRSDI
+228 VRDNVD
-233 EAIKQLYNEAIK
+233 AIKQLYNEAIK

-338 DKIANTKN
+338 DKITNTKN
-346 FRPCEESDPVS
+346 FKPCEESDPVS

-409 ISYQISEGSLEKKNR
+409 ISYQISEGSLEKENE

-434 KIKFEATFTQQLT
+434 KIKFEAAFTQQLT

-474 YVSIRKIGEGG
+474 SINMRKIYEDENGVEH
-485 KGLEGAEFLINGV
+485 GLEGAEFLINGLLTYV
-498 SYGTNED
+498 SDKD
-505 GYIENEDGD
+505 GYI
-514 ILMEQL
+514 LRSHQV

-566 IEIVSSNSNAK
+566 IEIVSANSNAK
-577 VTFNKENKTITVQIK
+577 VTFNKENQTITVQIK
-592 NIEKPDP
+592 NIKANPENPD
-599 NNPNDLLDTYE
+599 DLLDTYE
-610 IKAKKVDEQGKG
+610 IKARKVNEQGNG

-651 GQTPILGLNS
+651 GQTPTLLLNS
-661 EEEDHFKIEEIEAP
+661 EGEDHFKIEEIEAP

-903 KWKTNSKASELETNT
+903 KWKANSKASELETNT

-1051 DMNDDEAWNKL
+1051 DMNDNEAWNKL

-1115 LTKDVVEVTTTSNG
+1115 LTKDVVEVTTTNTKNG
-1129 NSLTTPFNSKE
+1129 NSDKTVFNGKTY
-1140 KALYYIKDYM
+1140 ALDSIKDYI
-1150 NDYTNAIKENNG
+1150 NDYTNAIKDNNG

-1226 QIIEVVDYYDDS
+1226 QITEVVDYYDDS

-1254 NDKSSAVS
+1254 KDKSSAVS

-1340 NRHGAIIGNNTTV
+1340 NIHGEIIGNNTTV

-1385 TTATLTIDD
+1385 TTATLTITDD

-1400 PDSDTPPDSNTPI
+1400 PDPNTPI
-1413 DSTNIISGCVWE
+1413 DSTNTISGCVWE
-1425 DAKTGKASLGNGI
+1425 DNNKNGI
-1438 RDSGEKRIA
+1438 RDSGEEKIA

-1454 TREDKINDQLS
+1454 KKYERDDGTQQVAGDEKLGWIKEYNDKLKLYNKEYIYKS
-1465 TGEKQVDWI
+1465 VGEYTTGEDG
-1474 QRYNEKN
+1474 
-1481 YNKYTY
+1481 TY
-1487 KVVKEETTDQ
+1487 SFEVKE
-1497 NGEYSFKDVEKG
+1497 SG

-1514 FGYGLDDATVLTNN
+1514 FGYGLDDATVLTND
-1528 KENETNKILGK
+1528 EDNETYKVLVARRGK
-1539 TGSNTKS
+1539 NEKS

-1579 HVSKAIDDWAR
+1579 HVSKAIDDWDR
-1590 VEEVNKYSKIQTNH
+1590 VKEVNKYSKIQTNH

-1713 SNRSTTK
+1713 SNRIATK

-1740 IQITYKMQINKLN
+1740 IQITYKMQVNELN

-1837 NTISKIE
+1837 NTICKIE
-1844 ADNINN
+1844 RPDNTED
-1850 KYSNKGYLDNEY
+1850 KKAYLDNDY

-1894 AVGRRMKTSIVGN
+1894 AVGRRMETSIVGN

-1939 ILTIVIAGMLVVGII
+1939 VLTVVIAGMLVVGII

>member
-39 KEIYSAMLNAN
+39 KEVYSAMLNAN

-56 WENETDFE
+56 WGNETGFE
-64 VNREEIQG
+64 VDPDNIQSN
-72 GGFQVPKIE
+72 GFEVPKVE
-81 GRAIYCTERDVTLA
+81 GRAIYCTERGVTLA
-95 MTSAMWRGE
+95 MNSNMYRGTNKAY
-104 SNEYTYYW
+104 SYYNW
-112 STPKVE
+112 GPKIVS
-118 NIFNPANVDKEGRIW
+118 NIFDPANGMW
-133 SKELS
+133 SKTLTDD
-138 KNEIDAINSTG
+138 EIEAINNVK
-149 DFVNSL
+149 DFGL
-155 DSAIRTRGYYKCSNN
+155 LATIRTRGYYKCSNN

-191 PRKQIVMWMLQITG
+191 PRKQIVMWMLIDG
-205 GINVDNAETI
+205 GVNTENAETI
-215 IAKLKLDGSKAEF
+215 IERLDIDGGKAQF
-228 VRSDI
+228 VRDNVD
-233 EAIKQLYNEAIK
+233 AIKQLYYEAIA

-271 NITSEYYTSNSN
+271 NITSEYYPSNS
-283 KYIKVGPYTMKYVN
+283 KEYIKVGPYTMKYVN
-297 GKYLNEEIIFGG
+297 GKYKDEKIIFGG

-338 DKIANTKN
+338 DEVNNTKN
-346 FRPCEESDPVS
+346 FKPCEESHPVS
-357 GLYVEHTT
+357 GLYVEHTKT
-365 DFMRPSS
+365 AMKPSS

-400 KGEECVKNG
+400 KGEKCVKNG
-409 ISYQISEGSLEKKNR
+409 ISYQISEDSLKKSNGK
-424 ITRLK
+424 TKLK
-429 PNKDK
+429 PDANK
-434 KIKFEATFTQQLT
+434 KIEFEATFTQQLT
-447 EFNGERELKE
+447 EFNGERKLKE

-474 YVSIRKIGEGG
+474 SINMRKIYEDENGVEH
-485 KGLEGAEFLINGV
+485 GLEGAEFLINGLLTYV
-498 SYGTNED
+498 SDED
-505 GYIENEDGD
+505 GYILRGQQ
-514 ILMEQL
+514 I

-532 EKSAP
+532 EKIAP
-537 EGYITQPLKIVFNV
+537 AGYIVQPLKIVFNV

-566 IEIVSSNSNAK
+566 IEIVSSNSNAE
-577 VTFNKENKTITVQIK
+577 VTFNKEDQTITVKIK
-592 NIEKPDP
+592 NIK
-599 NNPNDLLDTYE
+599 NPNPDNPDDLLNTYK
-610 IKAKKVDEQGKG
+610 IKAKKVDEQGNG
-622 LAGAKFNITW
+622 LAGAKFKITW

-651 GQTPILGLNS
+651 GQTPTLLLNS
-661 EEEDHFKIEEIEAP
+661 EGEDHFKIEEIEAP

-702 YGITGIINVNAPEGV
+702 YGITIVNVNTPEGV
-717 TIELNGRGEIS
+717 IIGLSGSGEIS
-728 IVIPNQKDIKL
+728 IVISNQKDIPL

-785 LAELMPADS
+785 LAELMPDDS

-903 KWKTNSKASELETNT
+903 KWKANSKASELETNT

-995 GYKYNKYG
+995 GYKYNQYG

-1226 QIIEVVDYYDDS
+1226 QITEVVDYYDDS

-1272 SFPGFN
+1272 SFSGFN

-1353 AGLIDVNSTPGNL
+1353 AGLVDVNSTPGNL

-1385 TTATLTIDD
+1385 TTATLTIT
-1394 GDDPTP
+1394 DDPTP
-1400 PDSDTPPDSNTPI
+1400 PDPDTPPDPNTPI

-1497 NGEYSFKDVEKG
+1497 NGEYSFKDVKKG

-1514 FGYGLDDATVLTNN
+1514 FGYGLDDATILTNN

-1546 YNGQDYKSTIFQAG
+1546 YNGQDYKSTIFQANL
-1560 FENGYDIENVDYDK
+1560 ENGEYDLEEIKEYDK
-1574 SLNEA
+1574 NLNDKY
-1579 HVSKAIDDWAR
+1579 VSDAIDDWDR
-1590 VEEVNKYSKIQTNH
+1590 VKEVNEYSKIQTNH

-1645 QKIKIEGR
+1645 PKIEVTEVKD
-1653 RGGEKIEN
+1653 GERIPN

-1699 AEAKGNE
+1699 AEAT
-1706 IKNVIWK
+1706 KNVIWK
-1713 SNRSTTK
+1713 SNRIATK

-1740 IQITYKMQINKLN
+1740 IQITYKMQINEKN
-1753 DYVEYEGLEYYAKGR
+1753 DDYVEYEGLEYYAKGR
-1768 TNSENKVESKAK
+1768 TNSGIKVESKAK

-1844 ADNINN
+1844 ANNIN
-1850 KYSNKGYLDNEY
+1850 NEY
-1862 LNNNMLT
+1862 LNHNMLT

-1894 AVGRRMKTSIVGN
+1894 AVGRRMETSIVGN
-1907 FNPANDP
+1907 FNPANNP
-1914 VENDEAKAENV
+1914 VENDEAKAEDV

>member
-56 WENETDFE
+56 WGNETGFE
-64 VNREEIQG
+64 VDPDNLQSN
-72 GGFQVPKIE
+72 GFEVPKVE
-81 GRAIYCTERDVTLA
+81 GRAIYCTERGVTLA
-95 MTSAMWRGE
+95 MNSNMYRGTNTAY
-104 SNEYTYYW
+104 SYYNW
-112 STPKVE
+112 GPKIVS
-118 NIFNPANVDKEGRIW
+118 NIFDPANGMW
-133 SKELS
+133 SKTLTDD
-138 KNEIDAINSTG
+138 EIKAINNVK
-149 DFVNSL
+149 DFGL
-155 DSAIRTRGYYKCSNN
+155 LATIRTRGYYKCSNN

-233 EAIKQLYNEAIK
+233 EAIKQLYNEAK
-245 YGKFKERVNNA
+245 AYRRFKNGVNKA
-256 LSNDGNYATNLTDVD
+256 LSNGGSYATNLTDVD

-283 KYIKVGPYTMKYVN
+283 EYIKVGPYTMKYVN
-297 GKYLNEEIIFGG
+297 GKYKDEKIIFGG

-329 IKVNKIITD
+329 IKVEKIITND
-338 DKIANTKN
+338 NERNTKN
-346 FRPCEESDPVS
+346 FKPCEESDPVS

-400 KGEECVKNG
+400 KGEKCVKNG
-409 ISYQISEGSLEKKNR
+409 ISYQISEDSLKKSNGK
-424 ITRLK
+424 TKLK
-429 PNKDK
+429 PDANNK
-434 KIKFEATFTQQLT
+434 IEFEATFTQQLT
-447 EFNGERELKE
+447 EFNGERKLKE

-474 YVSIRKIGEGG
+474 SINMRKIDEKGD
-485 KGLEGAEFLINGV
+485 GLEGAEFLINGLLTYV
-498 SYGTNED
+498 SDKD
-505 GYIENEDGD
+505 GYI
-514 ILMEQL
+514 LRSHQV

-566 IEIVSSNSNAK
+566 IEIVSANSNAK
-577 VTFNKENKTITVQIK
+577 VTFNKENQTITVQIK
-592 NIEKPDP
+592 NIKANPENPD
-599 NNPNDLLDTYE
+599 DLLDTYE
-610 IKAKKVDEQGKG
+610 IKARKVNEQGNG

-651 GQTPILGLNS
+651 GQTPMLGLNS
-661 EEEDHFKIEEIEAP
+661 EGEDHFKIEEIEAP

-903 KWKTNSKASELETNT
+903 KWKANSKASEYETNT
-918 GKNTIE
+918 GRITIE

-995 GYKYNKYG
+995 GYKYNRYG

-1051 DMNDDEAWNKL
+1051 DMNDNEAWNKL

-1140 KALYYIKDYM
+1140 KALYNIKDYM
-1150 NDYTNAIKENNG
+1150 NDYTNAIKDNNG

-1199 EYMGQRNLEVEI
+1199 EYIGQRNLEVEI

-1226 QIIEVVDYYDDS
+1226 QITEVVDYYDDS

-1254 NDKSSAVS
+1254 KDKSSAVS

-1307 LQGFEGYINI
+1307 LQGFEGYVNI

-1353 AGLIDVNSTPGNL
+1353 AGLVDVNSTPGNL

-1385 TTATLTIDD
+1385 TTATLTIT
-1394 GDDPTP
+1394 DDPTP
-1400 PDSDTPPDSNTPI
+1400 PDPDTPPDPNTPI

-1425 DAKTGKASLGNGI
+1425 DNNKNGI
-1438 RDSGEKRIA
+1438 RDSGEEKIA

-1454 TREDKINDQLS
+1454 TRINDQS
-1465 TGEKQVDWI
+1465 GTGEKQVDWI

-1497 NGEYSFKDVEKG
+1497 NGEYRFKDVEKG
-1509 DYYVL
+1509 YYYVL

-1546 YNGQDYKSTIFQAG
+1546 YNGQDYKSTIFQANL
-1560 FENGYDIENVDYDK
+1560 ENGEYDLEKIKEYDK
-1574 SLNEA
+1574 NLNDKY
-1579 HVSKAIDDWAR
+1579 VSDAIDDWER
-1590 VEEVNKYSKIQTNH
+1590 VKEVNEYSKIQTNH

-1645 QKIKIEGR
+1645 PKIEVTEVK
-1653 RGGEKIEN
+1653 GGERIPN

-1667 ERPITQ
+1667 GRPKTQ

-1699 AEAKGNE
+1699 AEATKGNE
-1706 IKNVIWK
+1706 TKNVIWK

-1740 IQITYKMQINKLN
+1740 IQITYKMQINEKN
-1753 DYVEYEGLEYYAKGR
+1753 DDYVEYEGLEYYAKGR
-1768 TNSENKVESKAK
+1768 TNSGIKVESKAK

-1790 QFNKTQSGDWNSI
+1790 QFNKTQSGDWNAI

-1850 KYSNKGYLDNEY
+1850 AY

-1874 TKEGA
+1874 TKESA

-1894 AVGRRMKTSIVGN
+1894 AVGRRMETSIVGN

-1914 VENDEAKAENV
+1914 VENDEAKAEDV

-1939 ILTIVIAGMLVVGII
+1939 VLTIVIAGMLVVGII

>member
-39 KEIYSAMLNAN
+39 KEVYSAMLNAN

-56 WENETDFE
+56 WGNETGFE
-64 VNREEIQG
+64 VDPDNIQSN
-72 GGFQVPKIE
+72 GFEVPKVE
-81 GRAIYCTERDVTLA
+81 GRAIYCTKRGVTLA
-95 MTSAMWRGE
+95 MNSNMYRGTNKAY
-104 SNEYTYYW
+104 SYYNW
-112 STPKVE
+112 GPKIVS
-118 NIFNPANVDKEGRIW
+118 NIFDPANGMW
-133 SKELS
+133 SKTLTDD
-138 KNEIDAINSTG
+138 EIEAINNVK
-149 DFVNSL
+149 DFGL
-155 DSAIRTRGYYKCSNN
+155 LATIRTRGYYKCSNN

-191 PRKQIVMWMLQITG
+191 PRKQIVMWMLIDG
-205 GINVDNAETI
+205 GVNTENAETI
-215 IAKLKLDGSKAEF
+215 IERLDIDGGKAQF
-228 VRSDI
+228 VRDNVD
-233 EAIKQLYNEAIK
+233 AIKQLYYEAIA

-271 NITSEYYTSNSN
+271 NITSEYYPSNS
-283 KYIKVGPYTMKYVN
+283 KEYIKVGPYTMKYVN
-297 GKYLNEEIIFGG
+297 GKYKDEKIIFGG

-338 DKIANTKN
+338 DEVNNTKN
-346 FRPCEESDPVS
+346 FKPCEESDPVS
-357 GLYVEHTT
+357 GLYVEHTKT
-365 DFMRPSS
+365 AMKPSS

-400 KGEECVKNG
+400 KGEKCVKNG
-409 ISYQISEGSLEKKNR
+409 ISYQISEDSLKKSNGK
-424 ITRLK
+424 TKLK
-429 PNKDK
+429 PDANK
-434 KIKFEATFTQQLT
+434 KIEFEATFTQQLT
-447 EFNGERELKE
+447 EFNGERKLKE

-532 EKSAP
+532 EKIAP
-537 EGYITQPLKIVFNV
+537 AGYIVQPLKIVFNV

-566 IEIVSSNSNAK
+566 IEIVSSNSNAE
-577 VTFNKENKTITVQIK
+577 VTFNKEDQTITVKIK
-592 NIEKPDP
+592 NIK
-599 NNPNDLLDTYE
+599 NPNPDNPDDLLNTYK
-610 IKAKKVDEQGKG
+610 IKAKKVDEQGNG
-622 LAGAKFNITW
+622 LAGAKFKITW

-651 GQTPILGLNS
+651 GETPTLLLNS
-661 EEEDHFKIEEIEAP
+661 EGEDHFKIEEIEAP

-702 YGITGIINVNAPEGV
+702 YGITIVNVNTPEGV
-717 TIELNGRGEIS
+717 IIGLSGSGEIS
-728 IVIPNQKDIKL
+728 IVISNQKDIPL

-785 LAELMPADS
+785 LAELMPDDS

-810 GNYKFEGVDESKK
+810 GNYKFEGVCVDESKK

-903 KWKTNSKASELETNT
+903 KWKANSKASELETNT

-995 GYKYNKYG
+995 GYKYNQYG

-1226 QIIEVVDYYDDS
+1226 QITEVVDYYDDS

-1353 AGLIDVNSTPGNL
+1353 AGLVDVNSTPGNL

-1385 TTATLTIDD
+1385 TTATLTIT
-1394 GDDPTP
+1394 DDPTP
-1400 PDSDTPPDSNTPI
+1400 PDPDTPPDPNTPI

-1497 NGEYSFKDVEKG
+1497 NGEYSFKDVKKG

-1514 FGYGLDDATVLTNN
+1514 FGYGLDDATILTNN

-1546 YNGQDYKSTIFQAG
+1546 YNGQDYKSTIFQANL
-1560 FENGYDIENVDYDK
+1560 ENGEYDLEEIKEYDK
-1574 SLNEA
+1574 NLNDKY
-1579 HVSKAIDDWAR
+1579 VSDAIDDWDR
-1590 VEEVNKYSKIQTNH
+1590 VKEVNEYSKIQTNH

-1653 RGGEKIEN
+1653 KNGEKIEN

-1699 AEAKGNE
+1699 AEAT
-1706 IKNVIWK
+1706 KNVIWK
-1713 SNRSTTK
+1713 SNRIATK

-1740 IQITYKMQINKLN
+1740 IQITYKMQINEKN
-1753 DYVEYEGLEYYAKGR
+1753 DDYVEYEGLEYYAKGR
-1768 TNSENKVESKAK
+1768 TNSGIKVESKAK

-1844 ADNINN
+1844 ANNIN
-1850 KYSNKGYLDNEY
+1850 NEY
-1862 LNNNMLT
+1862 LNHNMLT

-1894 AVGRRMKTSIVGN
+1894 AVGRRMETSIVGN
-1907 FNPANDP
+1907 FNPANNP
-1914 VENDEAKAENV
+1914 VENDEAKAEDV

>member
-56 WENETDFE
+56 WGNETGFE
-64 VNREEIQG
+64 VDPDNLQSN
-72 GGFQVPKIE
+72 GFEVPKVE
-81 GRAIYCTERDVTLA
+81 GRAIYCTERGVTLA
-95 MTSAMWRGE
+95 MNSNMYRGTNTAY
-104 SNEYTYYW
+104 SYYNW
-112 STPKVE
+112 GPKIVS
-118 NIFNPANVDKEGRIW
+118 NIFDPANGNLW
-133 SKELS
+133 SRKLTDT
-138 KNEIDAINSTG
+138 EIRAINNVK
-149 DFVNSL
+149 DFGL
-155 DSAIRTRGYYKCSNN
+155 LATIRTRGYYKCSNN

-215 IAKLKLDGSKAEF
+215 IAKLKLDGSKAKF

-233 EAIKQLYNEAIK
+233 EAIKQLYNEAK
-245 YGKFKERVNNA
+245 AYRRFKNGVNKA
-256 LSNDGNYATNLTDVD
+256 LSNGGSYATNLTDVD
-271 NITSEYYTSNSN
+271 NMTSEYYTSNSN
-283 KYIKVGPYTMKYVN
+283 EYIKVGPYTMKYVN
-297 GKYLNEEIIFGG
+297 GKYKDEKIIFGG

-329 IKVNKIITD
+329 IKVEKIITND
-338 DKIANTKN
+338 NERNTKN

-372 EKEFYILIPKTELEA
+372 EKEFYILIPKTELED

-400 KGEECVKNG
+400 KGEKCVKNG
-409 ISYQISEGSLEKKNR
+409 ISYQISEDSLKKSNGK
-424 ITRLK
+424 TKLK
-429 PNKDK
+429 PDANNK
-434 KIKFEATFTQQLT
+434 IEFEATFTQQLT
-447 EFNGERELKE
+447 EFNGERKLKE

-474 YVSIRKIGEGG
+474 SINMRKIDEKGD
-485 KGLEGAEFLINGV
+485 GLEGAEFLINGLLTYV
-498 SYGTNED
+498 SDKD
-505 GYIENEDGD
+505 GYI
-514 ILMEQL
+514 LRSHQV

-566 IEIVSSNSNAK
+566 IEIVSANSNAK
-577 VTFNKENKTITVQIK
+577 VTFNKENQTITVQIK
-592 NIEKPDP
+592 NIKANPENPD
-599 NNPNDLLDTYE
+599 DLLDTYE
-610 IKAKKVDEQGKG
+610 IKAKKVNEQGNG

-651 GQTPILGLNS
+651 GQTPMLELNS
-661 EEEDHFKIEEIEAP
+661 EGEDHFKIEEIEAP

-717 TIELNGRGEIS
+717 TIEINGRGEIS
-728 IVIPNQKDIKL
+728 IVIPNQKNIKL

-903 KWKTNSKASELETNT
+903 KWKANSKASELETNT

-977 KKTSKGVAYV
+977 KKTSKGVTYV

-1032 NGHYPNEAEKV
+1032 NRHYPNEAEKV

-1051 DMNDDEAWNKL
+1051 DMNDNEAWNKL

-1115 LTKDVVEVTTTSNG
+1115 LTKDVVEVTTTNTKNG
-1129 NSLTTPFNSKE
+1129 NSDKTVFNGKTY
-1140 KALYYIKDYM
+1140 ALDSIKDYI
-1150 NDYTNAIKENNG
+1150 NDYTNAIKDNNG

-1226 QIIEVVDYYDDS
+1226 QITEVVDYYDDS

-1254 NDKSSAVS
+1254 KDKSSAVS

-1353 AGLIDVNSTPGNL
+1353 AGLVDVNSTPGNL

-1385 TTATLTIDD
+1385 TTATLTIT
-1394 GDDPTP
+1394 DDPTP
-1400 PDSDTPPDSNTPI
+1400 P

-1425 DAKTGKASLGNGI
+1425 DAKTEKASLGNGI
-1438 RDSGEKRIA
+1438 RDSGEKGIA

-1454 TREDKINDQLS
+1454 KKYERNDSTQQAAGDEKLGWIKEYNDK
-1465 TGEKQVDWI
+1465 
-1474 QRYNEKN
+1474 RYNKEYIYKSVADE
-1481 YNKYTY
+1481 YTTGKDGKYSFE
-1487 KVVKEETTDQ
+1487 VKE
-1497 NGEYSFKDVEKG
+1497 SG

-1514 FGYGLDDATVLTNN
+1514 FGYGLDDATVLTND
-1528 KENETNKILGK
+1528 EDNETNKILGK

-1653 RGGEKIEN
+1653 KNGEKIEN

-1699 AEAKGNE
+1699 AEATKGNE
-1706 IKNVIWK
+1706 TKNVIWK

-1740 IQITYKMQINKLN
+1740 IQITYKMQINELN

-1768 TNSENKVESKAK
+1768 TNSGIKVESKAK

-1790 QFNKTQSGDWNSI
+1790 QFNKTQSGDWNAI

-1850 KYSNKGYLDNEY
+1850 AY

-1874 TKEGA
+1874 TKESA

-1894 AVGRRMKTSIVGN
+1894 AVGRRMETSIVGN

-1914 VENDEAKAENV
+1914 VENDEAKAEDV

-1939 ILTIVIAGMLVVGII
+1939 VLTIVIAGMLVVGII

>member
-39 KEIYSAMLNAN
+39 KEVYSAMLNAN

-56 WENETDFE
+56 WGNETGFE
-64 VNREEIQG
+64 VDPDNIQSN
-72 GGFQVPKIE
+72 GFEVPKVE
-81 GRAIYCTERDVTLA
+81 GRAIYCTERGVTLA
-95 MTSAMWRGE
+95 MNSNMYRGTNKAY
-104 SNEYTYYW
+104 SYYNW
-112 STPKVE
+112 GPKIVS
-118 NIFNPANVDKEGRIW
+118 NIFDPANGMW
-133 SKELS
+133 SKTLTDD
-138 KNEIDAINSTG
+138 EIEAINNVK
-149 DFVNSL
+149 DFGL
-155 DSAIRTRGYYKCSNN
+155 LATIRTRGYYKCSNN

-191 PRKQIVMWMLQITG
+191 PRKQIVMWMLIDG
-205 GINVDNAETI
+205 GVNTENAETI
-215 IAKLKLDGSKAEF
+215 IERLDIDGGKAQF
-228 VRSDI
+228 VRDNVD
-233 EAIKQLYNEAIK
+233 AIKQLYYEAIA

-271 NITSEYYTSNSN
+271 NITSEYYPSNS
-283 KYIKVGPYTMKYVN
+283 KEYIKVGPYTMKYVN
-297 GKYLNEEIIFGG
+297 GKYKDEKIIFGG

-338 DKIANTKN
+338 DEVNNTKN
-346 FRPCEESDPVS
+346 FKPCEESDPVS
-357 GLYVEHTT
+357 GLYVEHTKT
-365 DFMRPSS
+365 AMKPSS

-400 KGEECVKNG
+400 KGEKCVKNG
-409 ISYQISEGSLEKKNR
+409 ISYQISEDSLKKSNGK
-424 ITRLK
+424 TKLK
-429 PNKDK
+429 PDANK
-434 KIKFEATFTQQLT
+434 KIEFEATFTQQLT
-447 EFNGERELKE
+447 EFNGERKLKE

-474 YVSIRKIGEGG
+474 SINMRKIYEDENGVEH
-485 KGLEGAEFLINGV
+485 GLEGAEFLINGLLTYV
-498 SYGTNED
+498 SDED
-505 GYIENEDGD
+505 GYILRGQQ
-514 ILMEQL
+514 I

-532 EKSAP
+532 EKIAP
-537 EGYITQPLKIVFNV
+537 AGYIVQPLKIVFNV

-566 IEIVSSNSNAK
+566 IEIVSSNSNAE
-577 VTFNKENKTITVQIK
+577 VTFNKEDQTITVKIK
-592 NIEKPDP
+592 NIK
-599 NNPNDLLDTYE
+599 NPNPDNPDDLLNTYK
-610 IKAKKVDEQGKG
+610 IKAKKVDEQGNG
-622 LAGAKFNITW
+622 LAGAKFKITW

-651 GQTPILGLNS
+651 GQTPTLLLNS
-661 EEEDHFKIEEIEAP
+661 EGEDHFKIEEIEAP

-702 YGITGIINVNAPEGV
+702 YGITIVNVNTPEGV
-717 TIELNGRGEIS
+717 IIGLSGSGEIS
-728 IVIPNQKDIKL
+728 IVISNQKDIPL

-785 LAELMPADS
+785 LAELMPDDS

-810 GNYKFEGVDESKK
+810 GNYKFEGVCVDESKK

-903 KWKTNSKASELETNT
+903 KWKANSKASELETNT

-995 GYKYNKYG
+995 GYKYNQYG

-1226 QIIEVVDYYDDS
+1226 QITEVVDYYDDS

-1353 AGLIDVNSTPGNL
+1353 AGLVDVNSTPGNL

-1385 TTATLTIDD
+1385 TTATLTIT
-1394 GDDPTP
+1394 DDPTP
-1400 PDSDTPPDSNTPI
+1400 PDPDTPPDPNTPI

-1425 DAKTGKASLGNGI
+1425 DAKTGKVSLGNGI

-1497 NGEYSFKDVEKG
+1497 NGEYSFKDVKKG

-1514 FGYGLDDATVLTNN
+1514 FGYGLDDATILTNN

-1546 YNGQDYKSTIFQAG
+1546 YNGQDYKSTIFQANL
-1560 FENGYDIENVDYDK
+1560 ENGEYDLEEIKEYDK
-1574 SLNEA
+1574 NLNDKY
-1579 HVSKAIDDWAR
+1579 VSDAIDDWDR
-1590 VEEVNKYSKIQTNH
+1590 VKEVNEYSKIQTNH

-1645 QKIKIEGR
+1645 PKIEVTEVK
-1653 RGGEKIEN
+1653 GGERIPN

-1699 AEAKGNE
+1699 AEAT
-1706 IKNVIWK
+1706 KNVIWK
-1713 SNRSTTK
+1713 SNRIATK

-1740 IQITYKMQINKLN
+1740 IQITYKMQINEKN
-1753 DYVEYEGLEYYAKGR
+1753 DDYVEYEGLEYYAKGR
-1768 TNSENKVESKAK
+1768 TNSGIKVESKAK

-1844 ADNINN
+1844 ANNIN
-1850 KYSNKGYLDNEY
+1850 NEY
-1862 LNNNMLT
+1862 LNHNMLT

-1894 AVGRRMKTSIVGN
+1894 AVGRRMETSIVGN
-1907 FNPANDP
+1907 FNPANNP
-1914 VENDEAKAENV
+1914 VENDEAKAEDV

>member
-39 KEIYSAMLNAN
+39 KEVYSAMLNAN

-56 WENETDFE
+56 WGNETGFE
-64 VNREEIQG
+64 VDPDNIQSN
-72 GGFQVPKIE
+72 GFEVPKVE
-81 GRAIYCTERDVTLA
+81 GRAIYCTERGVTLA
-95 MTSAMWRGE
+95 MNSNMYRGTNKAY
-104 SNEYTYYW
+104 SYYNW
-112 STPKVE
+112 GPKIVS
-118 NIFNPANVDKEGRIW
+118 NIFDPANGMW
-133 SKELS
+133 SKTLTDD
-138 KNEIDAINSTG
+138 EIEAINNVK
-149 DFVNSL
+149 DFGL
-155 DSAIRTRGYYKCSNN
+155 LATIRTRGYYKCSNN

-191 PRKQIVMWMLQITG
+191 PRKQIVMWMLIDG
-205 GINVDNAETI
+205 GVNTENAETI
-215 IAKLKLDGSKAEF
+215 IERLDIDGGKAQF
-228 VRSDI
+228 VRDNVD
-233 EAIKQLYNEAIK
+233 AIKQLYYEAIA

-271 NITSEYYTSNSN
+271 NITSEYYPSNS
-283 KYIKVGPYTMKYVN
+283 KEYIKVGPYTMKYVN
-297 GKYLNEEIIFGG
+297 GKYKDEKIIFGG

-338 DKIANTKN
+338 DEVNNTKN
-346 FRPCEESDPVS
+346 FKPCEESDPVS
-357 GLYVEHTT
+357 GLYVEHTKT
-365 DFMRPSS
+365 AMKPSS

-400 KGEECVKNG
+400 KGEKCVKNG
-409 ISYQISEGSLEKKNR
+409 ISYQISEDSLKKSNGK
-424 ITRLK
+424 TKLK
-429 PNKDK
+429 PDANK
-434 KIKFEATFTQQLT
+434 KIEFEATFTQQLT
-447 EFNGERELKE
+447 EFNGERKLKE

-474 YVSIRKIGEGG
+474 SINMRKIYEDENGVEH
-485 KGLEGAEFLINGV
+485 GLEGAEFLINGLLTYV
-498 SYGTNED
+498 SDED
-505 GYIENEDGD
+505 GYILRGQQ
-514 ILMEQL
+514 I

-532 EKSAP
+532 EKIAP
-537 EGYITQPLKIVFNV
+537 AGYIVQPLKIVFNV

-566 IEIVSSNSNAK
+566 IEIVSSNSNAE
-577 VTFNKENKTITVQIK
+577 VTFNKEDQTITVKIK
-592 NIEKPDP
+592 NIK
-599 NNPNDLLDTYE
+599 NPNPDNPDDLLNTYK
-610 IKAKKVDEQGKG
+610 IKAKKVDEQGNG
-622 LAGAKFNITW
+622 LAGAKFKITW

-651 GQTPILGLNS
+651 GQTPTLLLNS
-661 EEEDHFKIEEIEAP
+661 EGEDHFKIEEIEAP

-702 YGITGIINVNAPEGV
+702 YGITIVNVNTPEGV
-717 TIELNGRGEIS
+717 IIGLSGSGEIS
-728 IVIPNQKDIKL
+728 IVISNQKDIPL

-785 LAELMPADS
+785 LAELMPDDS

-903 KWKTNSKASELETNT
+903 KWKANSKASELETNT

-995 GYKYNKYG
+995 GYKYNQYG

-1226 QIIEVVDYYDDS
+1226 QITEVVDYYDDS

-1307 LQGFEGYINI
+1307 LQGFGGYINI
-1317 GEKTNIAEI
+1317 GEKNNIAEI

-1353 AGLIDVNSTPGNL
+1353 AGLVDVNSTPGNL

-1400 PDSDTPPDSNTPI
+1400 PDSNTPI
-1413 DSTNIISGCVWE
+1413 DSTNIIDGCVWE
-1425 DAKTGKASLGNGI
+1425 DNNKNGI
-1438 RDSGEKRIA
+1438 RDLGEEKIA

-1514 FGYGLDDATVLTNN
+1514 FGYGLDDATILTNN

-1546 YNGQDYKSTIFQAG
+1546 YNGQDYKSTIFQANL
-1560 FENGYDIENVDYDK
+1560 ENGEYDLEKIKEYDK
-1574 SLNEA
+1574 NLNDKY
-1579 HVSKAIDDWAR
+1579 VSDAIDDWGR
-1590 VEEVNKYSKIQTNH
+1590 VKEVNEYSKIQTNH

-1645 QKIKIEGR
+1645 PKIEVTEVK
-1653 RGGEKIEN
+1653 GGERIPN

-1699 AEAKGNE
+1699 AEAT
-1706 IKNVIWK
+1706 KNVIWK
-1713 SNRSTTK
+1713 SNRIATK

-1740 IQITYKMQINKLN
+1740 IQITYKMQINEKN
-1753 DYVEYEGLEYYAKGR
+1753 DDYVEYEGLEYYAKGR
-1768 TNSENKVESKAK
+1768 TNSGIKVESKAK

-1844 ADNINN
+1844 ANNIN
-1850 KYSNKGYLDNEY
+1850 NEY
-1862 LNNNMLT
+1862 LNHNMLT

-1894 AVGRRMKTSIVGN
+1894 AVGRRMETSIVGN
-1907 FNPANDP
+1907 FNPANNP
-1914 VENDEAKAENV
+1914 VENDEAKAEDV

-1939 ILTIVIAGMLVVGII
+1939 VLAIVIAGMLVVGII

>member
-56 WENETDFE
+56 WGNETGFE
-64 VNREEIQG
+64 VDPDNIQSN
-72 GGFQVPKIE
+72 GFKVPKVE
-81 GRAIYCTERDVTLA
+81 GRAIYCTQRYVTLA

-104 SNEYTYYW
+104 SSAYTYYW

-118 NIFNPANVDKEGRIW
+118 DIFNPANGNLW
-133 SKELS
+133 SRKLTDT
-138 KNEIDAINSTG
+138 EISAINNANNFGLPAT
-149 DFVNSL
+149 
-155 DSAIRTRGYYKCSNN
+155 IRTRGYYKCSNN

-215 IAKLKLDGSKAEF
+215 IAKLKLDGSKAKF

-233 EAIKQLYNEAIK
+233 EAIKQLYNEAK
-245 YGKFKERVNNA
+245 AYRRFKNGVNKA
-256 LSNDGNYATNLTDVD
+256 LSNGGSYATNLTDVD
-271 NITSEYYTSNSN
+271 NMTSEYYTSNSN
-283 KYIKVGPYTMKYVN
+283 EYIKVGPYTMKYVN
-297 GKYLNEEIIFGG
+297 GKYKDEKIIFGG

-329 IKVNKIITD
+329 IKVEKIITND
-338 DKIANTKN
+338 NERNTKN

-372 EKEFYILIPKTELEA
+372 EKEFYILIPKTELED

-400 KGEECVKNG
+400 KGEKCVKNG
-409 ISYQISEGSLEKKNR
+409 ISYQISEDSLKKSNGK
-424 ITRLK
+424 TKLK
-429 PNKDK
+429 PDANK
-434 KIKFEATFTQQLT
+434 KIEFEATFTQQLT
-447 EFNGERELKE
+447 EFNGERKLKE

-474 YVSIRKIGEGG
+474 SINMRKIDEKGD
-485 KGLEGAEFLINGV
+485 GLEGAEFLINGLLTYV
-498 SYGTNED
+498 SDKD
-505 GYIENEDGD
+505 GYI
-514 ILMEQL
+514 LRSHQV

-566 IEIVSSNSNAK
+566 IEIVSANSNAK
-577 VTFNKENKTITVQIK
+577 VTFNKENQTITVQIK
-592 NIEKPDP
+592 NIKANPENPD
-599 NNPNDLLDTYE
+599 DLLDTYE
-610 IKAKKVDEQGKG
+610 IKARKVNEQGNG

-651 GQTPILGLNS
+651 GQTPMLGLNS
-661 EEEDHFKIEEIEAP
+661 EGEDHFKIEEIEAP

-903 KWKTNSKASELETNT
+903 KWKANSKASEYETNT
-918 GKNTIE
+918 GRITIE

-1051 DMNDDEAWNKL
+1051 DMNDNEAWNKL

-1129 NSLTTPFNSKE
+1129 NSLTTPFNNKE
-1140 KALYYIKDYM
+1140 KALYNIKDYM
-1150 NDYTNAIKENNG
+1150 NDYTNAIKDNNG

-1199 EYMGQRNLEVEI
+1199 EYIGQRNLEVEI

-1226 QIIEVVDYYDDS
+1226 QITEVVDYYDDS

-1254 NDKSSAVS
+1254 KDKSSAVS

-1307 LQGFEGYINI
+1307 LQGFEGYVNI

-1353 AGLIDVNSTPGNL
+1353 AGLVDVNSTPGNL

-1385 TTATLTIDD
+1385 TTATLTIT
-1394 GDDPTP
+1394 DDPTP
-1400 PDSDTPPDSNTPI
+1400 PDPDTPPDPNTPI

-1425 DAKTGKASLGNGI
+1425 DNNKNGI
-1438 RDSGEKRIA
+1438 RDSGEEKIA

-1454 TREDKINDQLS
+1454 TRINDQLD

-1497 NGEYSFKDVEKG
+1497 NGEYRFKDVEKG
-1509 DYYVL
+1509 YYYVL

-1546 YNGQDYKSTIFQAG
+1546 YNGQDYKSTIFQANL
-1560 FENGYDIENVDYDK
+1560 ENGEYDLEKIKEYDK
-1574 SLNEA
+1574 NLNDKY
-1579 HVSKAIDDWAR
+1579 VSDAIDDWER
-1590 VEEVNKYSKIQTNH
+1590 VKEVNEYSKIQTNH

-1645 QKIKIEGR
+1645 PKIEVTEVK
-1653 RGGEKIEN
+1653 GGERIPN

-1667 ERPITQ
+1667 ERPKTQ

-1699 AEAKGNE
+1699 AEATKGNE
-1706 IKNVIWK
+1706 TKNVIWK
-1713 SNRSTTK
+1713 SNRSATK

-1726 IQLYLDEELMYGAT
+1726 IQLYLDKELMYGAT
-1740 IQITYKMQINKLN
+1740 IQITYKMQINELN

-1768 TNSENKVESKAK
+1768 TNSGIKVESKAK

-1790 QFNKTQSGDWNSI
+1790 QFNKTQSGDWNAI

-1850 KYSNKGYLDNEY
+1850 AY

-1894 AVGRRMKTSIVGN
+1894 AVGRRMETSIVGN

-1914 VENDEAKAENV
+1914 VENDEAKAEDV

-1939 ILTIVIAGMLVVGII
+1939 VLTIVIAGMLVVGII

>member
-81 GRAIYCTERDVTLA
+81 GRAIYCTQRDVTLA

-138 KNEIDAINSTG
+138 KNEIDAINSTE

-170 HTTISAD
+170 HTTISAEE
-177 KAYVITADPCNQWT
+177 AYVITADPCNQWT
-191 PRKQIVMWMLQITG
+191 PRKQIVMWMLIDG
-205 GINVDNAETI
+205 GVNTENAETI
-215 IAKLKLDGSKAEF
+215 IARLDIDGGKAEF

-233 EAIKQLYNEAIK
+233 EAIKQLYYEAIA

-271 NITSEYYTSNSN
+271 NITSEYYTNDSNE

-297 GKYLNEEIIFGG
+297 GKYKDEKIIFGG

-338 DKIANTKN
+338 DEVNNTKN
-346 FRPCEESDPVS
+346 FKPCEESDPVS
-357 GLYVEHTT
+357 GLYVEHT
-365 DFMRPSS
+365 DKKMRPSS

-400 KGEECVKNG
+400 KGEKCVKNG
-409 ISYQISEGSLEKKNR
+409 ISYKISEGSLEKKNR

-429 PNKDK
+429 PKDE
-434 KIKFEATFTQQLT
+434 KIEFEAAFTQQLT

-463 TVQPPSKEGSY
+463 TVQPPSRKGSY
-474 YVSIRKIGEGG
+474 SINMRKIYEDENGVEH
-485 KGLEGAEFLINGV
+485 GLEGAEFLINGLLTYV
-498 SYGTNED
+498 SDED
-505 GYIENEDGD
+505 GYILRGH
-514 ILMEQL
+514 QV

-532 EKSAP
+532 EKIAP
-537 EGYITQPLKIVFNV
+537 AGYIVQPLKIVFNV

-566 IEIVSSNSNAK
+566 IEIVSSNSNAE
-577 VTFNKENKTITVQIK
+577 VTFNKEDQTITVKIK
-592 NIEKPDP
+592 NIK
-599 NNPNDLLDTYE
+599 NPNPDNPDDLLNTYK
-610 IKAKKVDEQGKG
+610 IKAKKVDEQGNG

-632 PTGKTSEA
+632 PTKEPPERISEA
-640 TSNENGDLVIS
+640 TSNEAGELVIS

-661 EEEDHFKIEEIEAP
+661 EEKDHFKIEEIEAP
-675 AGYKMINGAI
+675 AGYKMIDGAI
-685 EFDVKK
+685 EFDVQK

-702 YGITGIINVNAPEGV
+702 YGITIVNVNSPEGV
-717 TIELNGRGEIS
+717 IIGLSGEREIS
-728 IVIPNQKDIKL
+728 IVISNQKDIPL

-785 LAELMPADS
+785 LAELMPDDS

-810 GNYKFEGVDESKK
+810 GNYKFEGVCVDESKK

-903 KWKTNSKASELETNT
+903 KWKANSKASELETNT

-1012 ITSEWSEGL
+1012 ITNEWSEGL
-1021 ISQKIKEFIVA
+1021 ISKKIKEFIVA

-1115 LTKDVVEVTTTSNG
+1115 LTKDVVEVTTINTKNG
-1129 NSLTTPFNSKE
+1129 NSDKTVFNGKTY
-1140 KALYYIKDYM
+1140 ALDSIKDYI
-1150 NDYTNAIKENNG
+1150 NDYTNAIKDNNG

-1226 QIIEVVDYYDDS
+1226 QITEVVDYYDDS

-1254 NDKSSAVS
+1254 KDKSSAVS

-1272 SFPGFN
+1272 TFPGFN

-1353 AGLIDVNSTPGNL
+1353 AGLVDVNSTPGNL

-1385 TTATLTIDD
+1385 TTATLTITDD

-1400 PDSDTPPDSNTPI
+1400 PDPNTPI
-1413 DSTNIISGCVWE
+1413 DSTNTISGCVWE
-1425 DAKTGKASLGNGI
+1425 DNNKNGI
-1438 RDSGEKRIA
+1438 RDSGEEKEKIA

-1454 TREDKINDQLS
+1454 KKYERNDSTQQAAGDEKLGWIKEYNDKRYNKEYIYKSVADEYT
-1465 TGEKQVDWI
+1465 TGEDG
-1474 QRYNEKN
+1474 
-1481 YNKYTY
+1481 KYSFE
-1487 KVVKEETTDQ
+1487 VKE
-1497 NGEYSFKDVEKG
+1497 SG

-1514 FGYGLDDATVLTNN
+1514 FGYGLDDATVLTND
-1528 KENETNKILGK
+1528 EDNETYKVLVERRGRNE
-1539 TGSNTKS
+1539 KS

-1726 IQLYLDEELMYGAT
+1726 IQLYLDKELMYGAT

-1850 KYSNKGYLDNEY
+1850 KY

-1939 ILTIVIAGMLVVGII
+1939 VLTIVIAGMLVVGII

>member
-56 WENETDFE
+56 WGNETGFE
-64 VNREEIQG
+64 VDPDNLQSN
-72 GGFQVPKIE
+72 GFEVPKVE
-81 GRAIYCTERDVTLA
+81 GRAIYCTERGVTLA
-95 MTSAMWRGE
+95 MNSNMYRGTNTAY
-104 SNEYTYYW
+104 SYYNW
-112 STPKVE
+112 GPKIVS
-118 NIFNPANVDKEGRIW
+118 NIFDPANGNLW
-133 SKELS
+133 SRKLTDT
-138 KNEIDAINSTG
+138 EIRAINNVK
-149 DFVNSL
+149 DFGL
-155 DSAIRTRGYYKCSNN
+155 LATIRTRGYYKCSNN

-233 EAIKQLYNEAIK
+233 EAIKQLYNEAK
-245 YGKFKERVNNA
+245 AYRRFKNGVNKA
-256 LSNDGNYATNLTDVD
+256 LSNGGSYATNLTDVD

-283 KYIKVGPYTMKYVN
+283 EYIKVGPYTMKYVN
-297 GKYLNEEIIFGG
+297 GKYKDEKIIFGG

-329 IKVNKIITD
+329 IKVEKIITND
-338 DKIANTKN
+338 NERNTKN
-346 FRPCEESDPVS
+346 FKPCEESDPVS

-400 KGEECVKNG
+400 KGEKCVKNG
-409 ISYQISEGSLEKKNR
+409 ISYQISEDSLKKSNGK
-424 ITRLK
+424 TKLK
-429 PNKDK
+429 PDANNK
-434 KIKFEATFTQQLT
+434 IEFEATFTQQLT
-447 EFNGERELKE
+447 EFNGERKLKE

-474 YVSIRKIGEGG
+474 SINMRKIDEKGD
-485 KGLEGAEFLINGV
+485 GLEGAEFLINGLLTYV
-498 SYGTNED
+498 SDKD
-505 GYIENEDGD
+505 GYI
-514 ILMEQL
+514 LRSHQV

-566 IEIVSSNSNAK
+566 IEIVSANSNAK
-577 VTFNKENKTITVQIK
+577 VTFNKENQTITVQIK
-592 NIEKPDP
+592 NIKANPD
-599 NNPNDLLDTYE
+599 DLLDTYE
-610 IKAKKVDEQGKG
+610 IKAKKVNEQGNG

-651 GQTPILGLNS
+651 GQTPMLGLNS
-661 EEEDHFKIEEIEAP
+661 EGEDHFKIEEIEAP

-717 TIELNGRGEIS
+717 TIEINGRGEIS
-728 IVIPNQKDIKL
+728 IVIPNQKNIKL

-785 LAELMPADS
+785 LAELMPDDS

-903 KWKTNSKASELETNT
+903 KWKANSKASEFETNT

-1032 NGHYPNEAEKV
+1032 NRHYPNEAEKV

-1051 DMNDDEAWNKL
+1051 DMNDNEAWNKL

-1140 KALYYIKDYM
+1140 KALYNIKDYI
-1150 NDYTNAIKENNG
+1150 NDYTNAIKDNNG

-1226 QIIEVVDYYDDS
+1226 QITEVVDYYDDS

-1254 NDKSSAVS
+1254 KDKSSAVS

-1353 AGLIDVNSTPGNL
+1353 AGLVDVNSTPGNL

-1385 TTATLTIDD
+1385 TTATLTITDD

-1400 PDSDTPPDSNTPI
+1400 PDNPNNPTPI

-1425 DAKTGKASLGNGI
+1425 DAKTEKASLGNGI
-1438 RDSGEKRIA
+1438 RDSGEKGIA

-1454 TREDKINDQLS
+1454 KKYERNDSTQQAAGDEKLGWIKEYNDK
-1465 TGEKQVDWI
+1465 
-1474 QRYNEKN
+1474 RYNKEYIYKSVADE
-1481 YNKYTY
+1481 YTTGKDGKYSFE
-1487 KVVKEETTDQ
+1487 VKE
-1497 NGEYSFKDVEKG
+1497 SG

-1514 FGYGLDDATVLTNN
+1514 FGYGLDDATVLTND
-1528 KENETNKILGK
+1528 EDNETNKILGK

-1653 RGGEKIEN
+1653 KNGEKIEN

-1699 AEAKGNE
+1699 AEATKGNE
-1706 IKNVIWK
+1706 TKNVIWK

-1740 IQITYKMQINKLN
+1740 IQITYKMQINELN

-1768 TNSENKVESKAK
+1768 TNSGIKVESKAK

-1790 QFNKTQSGDWNSI
+1790 QFNKTQSEDWNAI

-1850 KYSNKGYLDNEY
+1850 AY

-1874 TKEGA
+1874 TKESA

-1894 AVGRRMKTSIVGN
+1894 AVGRRMETSIVGN

-1914 VENDEAKAENV
+1914 VENDEAKAEDV

-1939 ILTIVIAGMLVVGII
+1939 VLTIVIAGMLVVGII

>member
-39 KEIYSAMLNAN
+39 KEVYSAMLNAN

-56 WENETDFE
+56 WGNETGFE
-64 VNREEIQG
+64 VDPDNIQSN
-72 GGFQVPKIE
+72 GFEVPKVE
-81 GRAIYCTERDVTLA
+81 GRAIYCTERGVTLA
-95 MTSAMWRGE
+95 MNSNMYRGTNKAY
-104 SNEYTYYW
+104 SYYNW
-112 STPKVE
+112 GPKIVS
-118 NIFNPANVDKEGRIW
+118 NIFDPANGMW
-133 SKELS
+133 SKTLTDD
-138 KNEIDAINSTG
+138 EIEAINNVK
-149 DFVNSL
+149 DFGL
-155 DSAIRTRGYYKCSNN
+155 LATIRTRGYYKCSNN

-191 PRKQIVMWMLQITG
+191 PRKQIVMWMLIDG
-205 GINVDNAETI
+205 GVNTENAETI
-215 IAKLKLDGSKAEF
+215 IERLDIDGGKAQF
-228 VRSDI
+228 VRDNVD
-233 EAIKQLYNEAIK
+233 AIKQLYYEAIA

-271 NITSEYYTSNSN
+271 NITSEYYPSNS
-283 KYIKVGPYTMKYVN
+283 KEYIKVGPYTMKYVN
-297 GKYLNEEIIFGG
+297 GKYKDEKIIFGG

-338 DKIANTKN
+338 DEVNNTKN
-346 FRPCEESDPVS
+346 FKPCEESDPVS
-357 GLYVEHTT
+357 GLYVEHTKT
-365 DFMRPSS
+365 AMKPSS
-372 EKEFYILIPKTELEA
+372 EKEFYILIPKTELED

-400 KGEECVKNG
+400 KGEKCVKNG
-409 ISYQISEGSLEKKNR
+409 ISYKISEDSL
-424 ITRLK
+424 
-429 PNKDK
+429 K
-434 KIKFEATFTQQLT
+434 KINRKTKLNPDANKKIEFEATFTQQLT
-447 EFNGERELKE
+447 EFNGERKLKE

-903 KWKTNSKASELETNT
+903 KWKANSKASELETNT

-1012 ITSEWSEGL
+1012 ITNEWSEGL
-1021 ISQKIKEFIVA
+1021 ISKKIKEFIVA

-1084 YPTNKNATF
+1084 YPTDKNATF

-1115 LTKDVVEVTTTSNG
+1115 LTKDVVEVTTTNTKNG
-1129 NSLTTPFNSKE
+1129 NSDKTVFNGKTY
-1140 KALYYIKDYM
+1140 ALDSIKDYM
-1150 NDYTNAIKENNG
+1150 NDYTNAINNSG

-1168 QYADSQQG
+1168 QYADSQRG

-1188 NKYYDRPIKQS
+1188 NKYYDRPIMSQTDL
-1199 EYMGQRNLEVEI
+1199 NVEI
-1211 KYRITV
+1211 KYRITI

-1238 LQLTSAVVNT
+1238 LFLKSAVVNT
-1248 NGKNIS
+1248 DGKNIS
-1254 NDKSSAVS
+1254 NDKSSAKP
-1262 ESIYGQVTEK
+1262 ESKYGPVTEK
-1272 SFPGFN
+1272 SFAGFN
-1278 KVYIRLQNKQLATGE
+1278 KAYIRLQNKQLATGE
-1293 GITIDLTYKVKRMA
+1293 AITIDLTYEVKRMA
-1307 LQGFEGYINI
+1307 LQGFQGYVNI

-1334 ANTSTP
+1334 ENTSTP
-1340 NRHGAIIGNNTTV
+1340 NRHGEIIGNNTTV

-1385 TTATLTIDD
+1385 TTATLTITDD

-1400 PDSDTPPDSNTPI
+1400 PDPNTPI
-1413 DSTNIISGCVWE
+1413 DSTNTISGCVWE
-1425 DAKTGKASLGNGI
+1425 DNNKNGI
-1438 RDSGEKRIA
+1438 RDSGEEKEKIA

-1454 TREDKINDQLS
+1454 KKYERNDSTQQAAGDEKLGWIKEYNDKRYNKEYIYKSVADEYT
-1465 TGEKQVDWI
+1465 TGEDG
-1474 QRYNEKN
+1474 
-1481 YNKYTY
+1481 KYSFE
-1487 KVVKEETTDQ
+1487 VKE
-1497 NGEYSFKDVEKG
+1497 SG

-1514 FGYGLDDATVLTNN
+1514 FGYGLDDATVLTND
-1528 KENETNKILGK
+1528 EDNETYKVLVERRGK
-1539 TGSNTKS
+1539 NEKS

-1740 IQITYKMQINKLN
+1740 IQITYKMQINELN

-1810 PAEEKDG
+1810 PTEEKDG

-1939 ILTIVIAGMLVVGII
+1939 VLTVVIAGMLVVGII

>member
-56 WENETDFE
+56 WGNETGFE
-64 VNREEIQG
+64 VDPDNLQSN
-72 GGFQVPKIE
+72 GFEVPKVE
-81 GRAIYCTERDVTLA
+81 GRAIYCTERGVTLA
-95 MTSAMWRGE
+95 MNSNMYRGTNTAY
-104 SNEYTYYW
+104 SYYNW
-112 STPKVE
+112 GPKIVS
-118 NIFNPANVDKEGRIW
+118 NIFDPANGNLW
-133 SKELS
+133 SRKLTDT
-138 KNEIDAINSTG
+138 EIRAINNVK
-149 DFVNSL
+149 DFGL
-155 DSAIRTRGYYKCSNN
+155 LATIRTRGYYKCSNN

-233 EAIKQLYNEAIK
+233 EAIKQLYNEAK
-245 YGKFKERVNNA
+245 AYRRFKNGVNKA
-256 LSNDGNYATNLTDVD
+256 LSNGGSYATNLTDVD

-283 KYIKVGPYTMKYVN
+283 EYIKVGPYTMKYVN
-297 GKYLNEEIIFGG
+297 GKYKDEKIIFGG

-329 IKVNKIITD
+329 IKVEKIITND
-338 DKIANTKN
+338 NERNTKN
-346 FRPCEESDPVS
+346 FKPCEESDPVS

-400 KGEECVKNG
+400 KGEKCVKNG
-409 ISYQISEGSLEKKNR
+409 ISYQISEDSLKKSNGK
-424 ITRLK
+424 TKLK
-429 PNKDK
+429 PDANNK
-434 KIKFEATFTQQLT
+434 IEFEATFTQQLT
-447 EFNGERELKE
+447 EFNGERKLKE

-474 YVSIRKIGEGG
+474 SINMRKIDEKGD
-485 KGLEGAEFLINGV
+485 GLEGAEFLINGLLTYV
-498 SYGTNED
+498 SDKD
-505 GYIENEDGD
+505 GYI
-514 ILMEQL
+514 LRSHQV

-566 IEIVSSNSNAK
+566 IEIVSANSNAK
-577 VTFNKENKTITVQIK
+577 VTFNKENQTITVQIK
-592 NIEKPDP
+592 NIKANPD
-599 NNPNDLLDTYE
+599 DLLDTYE
-610 IKAKKVDEQGKG
+610 IKAKKVNEQGNG

-651 GQTPILGLNS
+651 GQTPMLGLNS
-661 EEEDHFKIEEIEAP
+661 EGEDHFKIEEIEAP

-717 TIELNGRGEIS
+717 TIEINGRGEIS

-785 LAELMPADS
+785 PAELMPADS

-903 KWKTNSKASELETNT
+903 KWKANSKASEYETNT
-918 GKNTIE
+918 GRITIE

-1051 DMNDDEAWNKL
+1051 DMNDNEAWNKL

-1140 KALYYIKDYM
+1140 KALYNIKDYM
-1150 NDYTNAIKENNG
+1150 NDYTNAIKDNNG

-1199 EYMGQRNLEVEI
+1199 EYIGQRNLEVEI

-1226 QIIEVVDYYDDS
+1226 QITEVVDYYDDS

-1254 NDKSSAVS
+1254 KDKSSAVS

-1307 LQGFEGYINI
+1307 LQGFEGYVNI

-1340 NRHGAIIGNNTTV
+1340 NRHGAVIGNNTTV
-1353 AGLIDVNSTPGNL
+1353 AGLVDVNSTPGNL

-1385 TTATLTIDD
+1385 TTATLTIT
-1394 GDDPTP
+1394 DDPTP
-1400 PDSDTPPDSNTPI
+1400 PDPDTPPDPNTPI

-1425 DAKTGKASLGNGI
+1425 DNNKNGI
-1438 RDSGEKRIA
+1438 RDSGEEKIA

-1454 TREDKINDQLS
+1454 KKYERNDSTQQAAGDEKLGWIKEYNDK
-1465 TGEKQVDWI
+1465 
-1474 QRYNEKN
+1474 RYNKEYIYKSVADE
-1481 YNKYTY
+1481 YTTGKDGKYSFE
-1487 KVVKEETTDQ
+1487 VKE
-1497 NGEYSFKDVEKG
+1497 SG

-1514 FGYGLDDATVLTNN
+1514 FGYGLDDATVLTND
-1528 KENETNKILGK
+1528 EDNETNKILGK

-1653 RGGEKIEN
+1653 KNGEKIEN

-1699 AEAKGNE
+1699 AEATKGNE
-1706 IKNVIWK
+1706 TKNVIWK

-1740 IQITYKMQINKLN
+1740 IQITYKMQINELN

-1768 TNSENKVESKAK
+1768 TNSGIKVESKAK

-1790 QFNKTQSGDWNSI
+1790 QFNKTQSGDWNAI

-1850 KYSNKGYLDNEY
+1850 AY

-1874 TKEGA
+1874 TKESA

-1894 AVGRRMKTSIVGN
+1894 AVGRRMETSIVGN

-1914 VENDEAKAENV
+1914 VENDEAKAEDV

-1939 ILTIVIAGMLVVGII
+1939 VLTIVIAGMLVVGII